1 MPGTNL
7 TREEA
12 QQRAK
17 LLTVDSYEIDLDL
30 SGAVEGGTYRSV
42 TTVRFDSAES
52 GVGSF
57 IDLVAP
63 AVQEVVLNG
72 DSLDPA
78 EVFKDS
84 RIELAGILEGRN
96 VLRVVA
102 DCAYTNTGEGL
113 HRFVDPVDQQ
123 AYLYTQ
129 FEVPDA
135 RRVFASFEQP
145 DLKATFQ
152 FTVKAPSGWTVI
164 SNSPTP
170 EPKDDV
176 WEFEPTPR
184 ISTYVTA
191 LILGPYHSVH
201 SVYEK
206 DGQSVPLG
214 IYCRPSLAEFLDSD
228 AIFEVTRQGFEW
240 FQEKFDYAYPFKK
253 YDQLFVP
260 EFNAGAMENAG
271 AVTIR
276 DQYVFR
282 SKVTDAA
289 YEVRAETILHELA
302 HMWFGDLV
310 TMEWWNDLWLN
321 ESFAT
326 YTSIACQ
333 SYAPGSRWPHSWTTF
348 ANSMKTWA
356 YRQDQ
361 LPSTH
366 PIMAQINDLD
376 DVLVNFDGIT
386 YAKGASVLKQL
397 VAYVGEDEF
406 FRGVQAYFKAHAYG
420 NTQLSDLLGALEETS
435 GRDLGT
441 WSQKWLQTA
450 GINVLRP
457 EIETDANG
465 VITSFAIRQEAP
477 ALPAGAKGEPTLRPH
492 RIAVGLYDLDDSA
505 GGSGKLVRGERIELD
520 VDGELTEVAELV
532 GKRRPAVILLN
543 DDDLSYAKVRLDEQ
557 SLAFVT
563 EHLGDFEASLPRAL
577 CWASAWDMTRDAELA
592 ARDYL
597 SLVLSGIGKESDIG
611 VVQSLHRQVLTAVE
625 LYADPNAREALLTR
639 WTDATL
645 AHLRSSAGGSDH
657 QLAWARA
664 FAATARTPE
673 QLDLLEGLLD
683 GRESIEGLA
692 VDTELRWSFVQR
704 LAAVG
709 RFDEAEITSE
719 YERDRT
725 AAGERHAATARAAR
739 PTEEAKAEAWA
750 SVVESD
756 KLPNAVQ
763 EAVIGGFVQF
773 GQRELLAPYT
783 EKYFAA
789 VKGVWDS
796 RSHEMA
802 QQIAVGLYPS
812 VQVSADTLAKTD
824 EWLASAEPS
833 AALRRLISESRSGVE
848 RALRA
853 QARHGG
859 VGGDALRRGKMALP
873 RARARKRRFRM
884 EVSRSTGTAAPTGE
898 TTSPAAVAR
907 SGPRPHQGRG
917 ERRSLLAFR
926 F

>member
-12 QQRAK
+12 QRRAR
-17 LLTVDSYEIDLDL
+17 LLTTHAYEIDLDL
-30 SGAVEGGTYRSV
+30 SGAQEGGTYRSV
-42 TTVRFDSAES
+42 TTVRFDSAEANAET
-52 GVGSF
+52 F

-63 AVQEVVLNG
+63 AVHEVVLNG
-72 DSLDPA
+72 KSLDVA
-78 EVFKDS
+78 AVFRDA
-84 RIELAGILEGRN
+84 RITLNHLHEGPNELK
-96 VLRVVA
+96 VVA
-102 DCAYTNTGEGL
+102 DCSYTNTGEGL

-152 FTVKAPSGWTVI
+152 FTVKAPEGWTVI

-170 EPKDDV
+170 EPADNI
-176 WEFEPTPR
+176 WRFEPTPR
-184 ISTYVTA
+184 ISTYITA
-191 LILGPYHSVH
+191 LIVGPYHAVH
-201 SVYEK
+201 STYEK

-214 IYCRPSLAEFLDSD
+214 IYCRPSLAEYLDAD
-228 AIFEVTRQGFEW
+228 AIFEVTRQGFDW
-240 FQEKFDYAYPFKK
+240 FQEKFDYAYPFAK

-326 YTSIACQ
+326 YTSIACLAA
-333 SYAPGSRWPHSWTTF
+333 APGSRWPHSWTTF

-366 PIMAQINDLD
+366 PIMAEIRDLD

-397 VAYVGEDEF
+397 VAYVGQDEF
-406 FRGVQAYFKAHAYG
+406 FRGVQAYFKAHAFG
-420 NTQLSDLLGALEETS
+420 NTRLTDLLGALEKTS
-435 GRDLGT
+435 GRDLTT

-457 EIETDANG
+457 EIETDG
-465 VITSFAIRQEAP
+465 SGTVTSFAVRQEAP

-492 RIAVGLYDLDDSA
+492 RIAIGCYDLDAD
-505 GGSGKLVRGERIELD
+505 GKLVRTNRIELD
-520 VDGELTEVAELV
+520 VEGELTDVPFPA
-532 GKRRPAVILLN
+532 GTRRPTVILLN
-543 DDDLSYAKVRLDEQ
+543 DDDLSYAKVRLDDA
-557 SLAFVT
+557 SLKAVK
-563 EHLGDFEASLPRAL
+563 EHLGDFTESLPRAL
-577 CWASAWDMTRDAELA
+577 CWASAWDMTRDGELA
-592 ARDYL
+592 TRDYVE
-597 SLVLSGIGKESDIG
+597 LVLSGIGKESDIG
-611 VVQSLHRQVLTAVE
+611 VVQSLHRQVKLAID
-625 LYADPNAREALLTR
+625 LYAAPEWREAGLTR

-645 AHLRSSAGGSDH
+645 AHLRAAGAGSDH

-664 FAATARTPE
+664 FAATARTPQ
-673 QLDLLEGLLD
+673 QLDLLQALLD
-683 GRESIEGLA
+683 GTESIEGLA
-692 VDTELRWSFVQR
+692 VDTELRWTFVER
-704 LAAVG
+704 LAATGVLDEDG
-709 RFDEAEITSE
+709 IAAEAE
-719 YERDRT
+719 RDKT
-725 AAGERHAATARAAR
+725 AAGQRHAATARAAR
-739 PTEEAKAEAWA
+739 PTAEAKAEAWA
-750 SVVESD
+750 SVVEDDS
-756 KLPNAVQ
+756 LPNSMQ
-763 EAVIGGFVQF
+763 ESIIAGFVQTD
-773 GQRELLAPYT
+773 QRELLAPYT
-783 EKYFAA
+783 AKFFAA
-789 VKGVWDS
+789 VKGVWES

-812 VQVSADTLAKTD
+812 VQVSAATVDATD
-824 EWLASAEPS
+824 AWLASAEPN

-853 QARHGG
+853 QAA
-859 VGGDALRRGKMALP
+859 DA
-873 RARARKRRFRM
+873 
-884 EVSRSTGTAAPTGE
+884 AA
-898 TTSPAAVAR
+898 
-907 SGPRPHQGRG
+907 
-917 ERRSLLAFR
+917 
-926 F
+926 

>member
-12 QQRAK
+12 QERAR
-17 LLTVDSYEIDLDL
+17 LLTVDAYEIELDL
-30 SGAVEGGTYRSV
+30 SGAQEGGTYRSV
-42 TTVRFDSAES
+42 TSVRFDAAEAGAS
-52 GVGSF
+52 SF

-63 AVQEVVLNG
+63 AVHEVVLNG
-72 DSLDPA
+72 DALDPA
-78 EVFKDS
+78 EVFQDS
-84 RIELAGILEGRN
+84 RITLPSLLAGRN
-96 VLRVVA
+96 DLRVVA

-135 RRVFASFEQP
+135 RRVYASFEQP

-152 FTVKAPSGWTVI
+152 FTVTAPEGWTVI

-170 EPKDDV
+170 EPKDNV
-176 WEFEPTPR
+176 WRFEPTPR
-184 ISTYVTA
+184 ISTYITA
-191 LILGPYHSVH
+191 LIVGPYHSVH
-201 SVYEK
+201 SSWDSG
-206 DGQSVPLG
+206 DGRSVPLG

-228 AIFEVTRQGFEW
+228 AIFAVTRQGFDW
-240 FQEKFDYAYPFKK
+240 FEEKFDYAYPFAK

-333 SYAPGSRWPHSWTTF
+333 AYAPGSRWPHSWTTF

-366 PIMAQINDLD
+366 PIMAEINDLD

-397 VAYVGEDEF
+397 VAYVGMDEF
-406 FRGVQAYFKAHAYG
+406 FQGVQAYFKRHAYG
-420 NTQLSDLLGALEETS
+420 NTRLTDLLGALEETS
-435 GRDLGT
+435 GRDLKT
-441 WSQKWLQTA
+441 WSKAWLQTA

-457 EIETDANG
+457 EITTDASG
-465 VITSFAIRQEAP
+465 TITSFAIRQEAP
-477 ALPAGAKGEPTLRPH
+477 ALPTGAKGEPTLRPH
-492 RIAVGLYDLDDSA
+492 RIAIGLYDLDA
-505 GGSGKLVRGERIELD
+505 TGKLVRSERIELD
-520 VDGELTEVAELV
+520 VDGELTEVPALV
-532 GKRRPAVILLN
+532 GTKRSAVILLN
-543 DDDLSYAKVRLDEQ
+543 DDDLSYAKVRLDAD
-557 SLAFVT
+557 SLAVVT
-563 EHLGDFEASLPRAL
+563 DHLGDFEASLPRAL
-577 CWASAWDMTRDAELA
+577 SWASAWDMTRDGELA
-592 ARDYL
+592 TRDYL
-597 SLVLSGIGKESDIG
+597 ALVLSGVAKESDIG
-611 VVQSLHRQVLTAVE
+611 VVQSLHRQVKLALE
-625 LYADPNAREALLTR
+625 LYAAPDWRETGLAQ

-645 AHLRSSAGGSDH
+645 EHLRAAAPGSDH

-664 FAATARTPE
+664 FAATARTDA
-673 QLDLLEGLLD
+673 QLGLIAGLLD
-683 GRESIEGLA
+683 GSETIEGLA
-692 VDTELRWSFVQR
+692 VDTELRWALVER
-704 LAAVG
+704 LAATG
-709 RFDEAEITSE
+709 RADEAEIAAE
-719 YERDRT
+719 LERDKT
-725 AAGERHAATARAAR
+725 SAGERHAATARAAR
-739 PTEEAKAEAWA
+739 PTEAAKAEAWA
-750 SVVESD
+750 SVVEGD

-763 EAVIGGFVQF
+763 EAVIGGFVQTD
-773 GQRELLAPYT
+773 QRELLAPYT

-789 VKGVWDS
+789 VKDVWNS

-802 QQIAVGLYPS
+802 QQIAVGLYPAL
-812 VQVSADTLAKTD
+812 QVSQGTLDATD
-824 EWLASAEPS
+824 AWLGSAEPS
-833 AALRRLISESRSGVE
+833 AALRRLVTESRAGVE
-848 RALRA
+848 RAL
-853 QARHGG
+853 
-859 VGGDALRRGKMALP
+859 K
-873 RARARKRRFRM
+873 ARAAD
-884 EVSRSTGTAAPTGE
+884 AAAG
-898 TTSPAAVAR
+898 
-907 SGPRPHQGRG
+907 
-917 ERRSLLAFR
+917 
-926 F
+926 

>member
-30 SGAVEGGTYRSV
+30 SGAQEGGTYRSV
-42 TTVRFDSAES
+42 TTVRFDSAEANAET
-52 GVGSF
+52 F
-57 IDLVAP
+57 IDLIAP
-63 AVQEVVLNG
+63 AVHEVVLN
-72 DSLDPA
+72 DHALDVA
-78 EVFKDS
+78 AVFRDS
-84 RIELAGILEGRN
+84 RIALRHLREGRN
-96 VLRVVA
+96 ELRVVA
-102 DCAYTNTGEGL
+102 DCEYTNTGEGL

-170 EPKDDV
+170 EPKDDL
-176 WEFEPTPR
+176 WSFEPTPR
-184 ISTYVTA
+184 ISTYITA
-191 LILGPYHSVH
+191 LIVGPYHAVH
-201 SVYEK
+201 SSYEK

-214 IYCRPSLAEFLDSD
+214 IYCRPSLAEFLDAD
-228 AIFEVTRQGFEW
+228 AIFEVTRQGFDW

-333 SYAPGSRWPHSWTTF
+333 AYAPGSRWPHSWTTF

-366 PIMAQINDLD
+366 PIMADIRDLD

-397 VAYVGEDEF
+397 VAYVGMDEF
-406 FRGVQAYFKAHAYG
+406 FQGVQAYFKRHAFG
-420 NTQLSDLLGALEETS
+420 NTRLSDLLGALEETS
-435 GRDLGT
+435 GRDLKT
-441 WSQKWLQTA
+441 WSQKWLRTA

-457 EIETDANG
+457 VVDVDSAG
-465 VITSFAIRQEAP
+465 VITSFAVKQEAP
-477 ALPAGAKGEPTLRPH
+477 ALPAGATGEPTLRPH
-492 RIAVGLYDLDDSA
+492 RIAIGLYDLDDS
-505 GGSGKLVRGERIELD
+505 SGKLVRTDRVELD
-520 VDGELTEVAELV
+520 VDGELTAVEALV
-532 GKRRPAVILLN
+532 GRARPAVVLLN
-543 DDDLSYAKVRLDEQ
+543 DDDLSYAKVRLDTE

-563 EHLGDFEASLPRAL
+563 AHLGDFEASLPRAL
-577 CWASAWDMTRDAELA
+577 CWASAWDMTRDAELPT
-592 ARDYL
+592 RDYL
-597 SLVLSGIGKESDIG
+597 ALVLSGIAKESDIG
-611 VVQSLHRQVLTAVE
+611 VVQSLHRQVKLALD
-625 LYADPNAREALLTR
+625 LYADPAGRDALLAR
-639 WTDATL
+639 WTEATL
-645 AHLRSSAGGSDH
+645 EHLRAAAPGGDH

-664 FAATARTPE
+664 FAATARTE
-673 QLDLLEGLLD
+673 SDLALLEELLD
-683 GRESIEGLA
+683 GSETIEGLA
-692 VDTELRWSFVQR
+692 VDTELRWAFVGR
-704 LAAVG
+704 LAAMG
-709 RFDEAEITSE
+709 RLDEAGIAAES
-719 YERDRT
+719 ERDRT
-725 AAGERHAATARAAR
+725 AAGERHAAAARAAR
-739 PTEEAKAEAWA
+739 PTPEAKAAAWA

-756 KLPNAVQ
+756 ALPNAVQ
-763 EAVIGGFVQF
+763 EAVISGFVQTE
-773 GQRELLAPYT
+773 QRELLAPYA
-783 EKYFAA
+783 EKYFGA
-789 VKGVWDS
+789 VKAVWES

-802 QQIAVGLYPS
+802 QQVAVGLYPS
-812 VQVSADTLAKTD
+812 VQVSAATLDATD
-824 EWLASAEPS
+824 AWLASAEPS
-833 AALRRLISESRSGVE
+833 PALRRLITESRAGVE

-853 QARHGG
+853 
-859 VGGDALRRGKMALP
+859 
-873 RARARKRRFRM
+873 RAADK
-884 EVSRSTGTAAPTGE
+884 A
-898 TTSPAAVAR
+898 
-907 SGPRPHQGRG
+907 
-917 ERRSLLAFR
+917 
-926 F
+926 

>member
-12 QQRAK
+12 QERAR
-17 LLTVDSYEIDLDL
+17 LLTVDAYEIELDL
-30 SGAVEGGTYRSV
+30 SGAQEGGTYRSV
-42 TTVRFDSAES
+42 TSVRFDAAEEGAS
-52 GVGSF
+52 SF

-63 AVQEVVLNG
+63 AVHEVVLNG
-72 DSLDPA
+72 DALDPA
-78 EVFKDS
+78 EVFQDS
-84 RIELAGILEGRN
+84 RITLPSLLAGRN
-96 VLRVVA
+96 ELRVVA

-135 RRVFASFEQP
+135 RRVYASFEQP

-152 FTVKAPSGWTVI
+152 FTVTAPEGWTVI

-170 EPKDDV
+170 EPKDNV
-176 WEFEPTPR
+176 WHFEPTPR

-191 LILGPYHSVH
+191 LIVGPYHSVH
-201 SVYEK
+201 SSW
-206 DGQSVPLG
+206 DGGDGRSVPLG

-228 AIFEVTRQGFEW
+228 AIFAVTRQGFDW
-240 FQEKFDYAYPFKK
+240 FEEKFDYAYPFAK

-333 SYAPGSRWPHSWTTF
+333 AYAPGSKWPHSWTTF

-366 PIMAQINDLD
+366 PIMAEINDLD

-397 VAYVGEDEF
+397 VAYVGMDEF
-406 FRGVQAYFKAHAYG
+406 FRGVQAYFKRHAYK
-420 NTQLSDLLGALEETS
+420 NTRLTDLLGALEETS
-435 GRDLGT
+435 GRDLKT
-441 WSQKWLQTA
+441 WSKAWLQTA

-457 EIETDANG
+457 EIQTDASG
-465 VITSFAIRQEAP
+465 TITSFAVRQEAP
-477 ALPAGAKGEPTLRPH
+477 ALPTGAKGEPTLRPH
-492 RIAVGLYDLDDSA
+492 RIAIGLYDLDA
-505 GGSGKLVRGERIELD
+505 TGKLVRSERIELD
-520 VDGELTEVAELV
+520 VDGELTEVPALV
-532 GKRRPAVILLN
+532 GTKRSAVILLN
-543 DDDLSYAKVRLDEQ
+543 DDDLSYAKVRLDAD
-557 SLAFVT
+557 SLAVVT
-563 EHLGDFEASLPRAL
+563 DHLGDFEASLPRAL
-577 CWASAWDMTRDAELA
+577 SWASAWDMTRDGELA
-592 ARDYL
+592 TRDYL
-597 SLVLSGIGKESDIG
+597 ALVLSGVAKESDIG
-611 VVQSLHRQVLTAVE
+611 VVQSLHRQVKLALE
-625 LYADPNAREALLTR
+625 LYAAPDWRETGLAQ

-645 AHLRSSAGGSDH
+645 EHLRAAAPGSDH

-664 FAATARTPE
+664 FAATARTDA
-673 QLDLLEGLLD
+673 QLDLLAALLD
-683 GRESIEGLA
+683 GSETIEGL
-692 VDTELRWSFVQR
+692 VIDTELRWALVER
-704 LAAVG
+704 LAATG
-709 RFDEAEITSE
+709 RTDEDGIAAEL
-719 YERDRT
+719 ERDKT
-725 AAGERHAATARAAR
+725 SAGERHAATARAAR
-739 PTEEAKAEAWA
+739 PTEAAKAEAWA
-750 SVVESD
+750 SVVEGD

-763 EAVIGGFVQF
+763 EAVIGGFVQTD
-773 GQRELLAPYT
+773 QRELLAPYA

-789 VKGVWDS
+789 VKDVWNS

-802 QQIAVGLYPS
+802 QQIAIGLYPAL
-812 VQVSADTLAKTD
+812 QVSQTTLDATD
-824 EWLASAEPS
+824 AWLASAEPS
-833 AALRRLISESRSGVE
+833 AALRRLVTESRAGVE
-848 RALRA
+848 RALK
-853 QARHGG
+853 AREA
-859 VGGDALRRGKMALP
+859 DA
-873 RARARKRRFRM
+873 
-884 EVSRSTGTAAPTGE
+884 AAG
-898 TTSPAAVAR
+898 
-907 SGPRPHQGRG
+907 
-917 ERRSLLAFR
+917 
-926 F
+926 

>member
-12 QQRAK
+12 QERAR
-17 LLTVDSYEIDLDL
+17 LLTVDAYEIDLDL
-30 SGAVEGGTYRSV
+30 SGAQEGGTYRSV
-42 TTVRFDSAES
+42 TTVRFDSAEA
-52 GVGSF
+52 GAETF

-63 AVQEVVLNG
+63 AVHDIVLNG
-72 DSLDPA
+72 KDLDIA
-78 EVFKDS
+78 AVFRDS
-84 RIELAGILEGRN
+84 RITLQHLRAGANELK
-96 VLRVVA
+96 VVA
-102 DCAYTNTGEGL
+102 DCSYTNTGEGL
-113 HRFVDPVDQQ
+113 HRFVDPVDEQ

-145 DLKATFQ
+145 DLKATFR

-176 WEFEPTPR
+176 WSFEPTPR
-184 ISTYVTA
+184 ISTYITA
-191 LILGPYHSVH
+191 LIAGPYHAVH
-201 SVYEK
+201 SSYEK

-214 IYCRPSLAEFLDSD
+214 IYCRPSLAEHLDAD
-228 AIFEVTRQGFEW
+228 EIFAVTRQGFEW
-240 FQEKFDYAYPFKK
+240 FQEKFDYAYPFAK

-289 YEVRAETILHELA
+289 YETRAETILHELA

-333 SYAPGSRWPHSWTTF
+333 AYAEGSKWPHSWTTF

-366 PIMAQINDLD
+366 PIMADIRDLD

-397 VAYVGEDEF
+397 VAYVGQDAF
-406 FRGVQAYFKAHAYG
+406 FKGVQAYFKAHAFG
-420 NTQLSDLLGALEETS
+420 NTRLSDLLGALEETS
-435 GRDLGT
+435 GRDLKT
-441 WSQKWLQTA
+441 WSKAWLETA
-450 GINVLRP
+450 GINILRP
-457 EIETDANG
+457 EIETDGNG
-465 VITSFAIRQEAP
+465 HVTSFTVLQEAP

-492 RIAVGLYDLDDSA
+492 RIAIGCYDLDA
-505 GGSGKLVRGERIELD
+505 AGKLVRTNRIELD
-520 VDGELTEVAELV
+520 VDGERTTVPYPA
-532 GKRRPAVILLN
+532 GTARPAVVLLN
-543 DDDLSYAKVRLDEQ
+543 DDDLSYAKVRLDEE
-557 SLAFVT
+557 SLAVVT
-563 EHLGDFEASLPRAL
+563 EHLGDFTESLPRAL
-577 CWASAWDMTRDAELA
+577 SWASAWDMTRDGELA

-597 SLVLSGIGKESDIG
+597 ALVLSGIGKESDIG
-611 VVQSLHRQVLTAVE
+611 VVQSLHRQVKLAVDMYAAPEWRETGLTQ
-625 LYADPNAREALLTR
+625 

-645 AHLRSSAGGSDH
+645 AHLRAAAPGSDH

-664 FAATARTPE
+664 FAATARTPL
-673 QLDLLEGLLD
+673 QLDLLQSLLD
-683 GRESIEGLA
+683 GTEEIEGLA
-692 VDTELRWSFVQR
+692 VDTELRWAFVQR
-704 LAAVG
+704 LAASG
-709 RFDEAEITSE
+709 LLDEEEIAAE

-725 AAGERHAATARAAR
+725 AAGECHAASARAAQ
-739 PTEEAKAEAWA
+739 PSEAAKAEAWA

-756 KLPNAVQ
+756 KLPNSLQ
-763 EAVIGGFVQF
+763 EAVINGFVESD
-773 GQRELLAPYT
+773 QRELLAPYT

-789 VKGVWDS
+789 VKDVWDS

-802 QQIAVGLYPS
+802 QQIAVGLYPAF
-812 VQVSADTLAKTD
+812 QVSQATLDATD
-824 EWLASAEPS
+824 AWLASAEPS
-833 AALRRLISESRSGVE
+833 AALRRLVSESRAGVE
-848 RALRA
+848 RALKA
-853 QARHGG
+853 QAA
-859 VGGDALRRGKMALP
+859 DA
-873 RARARKRRFRM
+873 
-884 EVSRSTGTAAPTGE
+884 AA
-898 TTSPAAVAR
+898 AAA
-907 SGPRPHQGRG
+907 
-917 ERRSLLAFR
+917 
-926 F
+926 

>member
-12 QQRAK
+12 QQRAQ
-17 LLTVDSYEIDLDL
+17 LLAVESYEIELDL
-30 SGAVEGGTYRSV
+30 SGAQEGGTYRSV
-42 TTVRFDSAES
+42 TTVRFDVTAEN
-52 GVGSF
+52 GTESF

-63 AVQEVVLNG
+63 AVHEVTLNG

-78 EVFKDS
+78 EVFADS
-84 RIELAGILEGRN
+84 RIALPGLLRGRN
-96 VLRVVA
+96 ILRVVA

-113 HRFVDPVDQQ
+113 HRFVDPVDDQ

-152 FTVKAPSGWTVI
+152 FTVRAPEGWTVI

-170 EPKDDV
+170 EPQDNV
-176 WEFEPTPR
+176 WVFEPTPR
-184 ISTYVTA
+184 ISTYITA
-191 LILGPYHSVH
+191 LIVGPYHSVH

-214 IYCRPSLAEFLDSD
+214 IYCRPSLAEYLDSD

-240 FQEKFDYAYPFKK
+240 FQEKFDYAYPFEK

-333 SYAPGSRWPHSWTTF
+333 AAHPESRWPHSWTTF

-366 PIMAQINDLD
+366 PIMAEINDLD

-406 FRGVQAYFKAHAYG
+406 FRGVQAYFKAHAFG
-420 NTQLSDLLGALEETS
+420 NTRLSDLLGALEETS
-435 GRDLGT
+435 GRDLKS
-441 WSQKWLQTA
+441 WSKAWLETA

-457 EIETDANG
+457 RIETGSDG
-465 VITSFAIRQEAP
+465 VVTSFAIHQEAP
-477 ALPAGAKGEPTLRPH
+477 ALPAGAKDEPTLRPH
-492 RIAVGLYDLDDSA
+492 RIAVGLYDLDEA
-505 GGSGKLVRGERIELD
+505 SGKLVRRERIELD
-520 VDGELTEVAELV
+520 VDGELTAVPQLV
-532 GKRRPAVILLN
+532 GQRRPAVILLN

-563 EHLGDFEASLPRAL
+563 EHLGDFESSLPRAL

-611 VVQSLHRQVLTAVE
+611 VVQSLQRQVKLAID
-625 LYADPNAREALLTR
+625 LYADPAAREALLAR

-645 AHLRSSAGGSDH
+645 AHLRAAAPGSDH

-673 QLDLLEGLLD
+673 QLDVLDALLD
-683 GRESIEGLA
+683 GSQTIEGLA
-692 VDTELRWSFVQR
+692 VDTELRWAFVQR

-709 RFDEAEITSE
+709 RFDEAEIAGE

-725 AAGERHAATARAAR
+725 AAGERHATTARAAR
-739 PTEEAKAEAWA
+739 PTAEAKAEAWA
-750 SVVESD
+750 SVVDSD

-763 EAVIGGFVQF
+763 EAVIGGFVQTD
-773 GQRELLAPYT
+773 QREVLAPYA
-783 EKYFAA
+783 ERYFEV
-789 VKGVWDS
+789 VKDIWDS

-802 QQIAVGLYPS
+802 QQIAVGLYPT
-812 VQVSADTLAKTD
+812 VQVSQETLDRTD
-824 EWLASAEPS
+824 AWLTSAEPT
-833 AALRRLISESRSGVE
+833 AALRRLVSESRAGVE

-853 QARHGG
+853 QRA
-859 VGGDALRRGKMALP
+859 DA
-873 RARARKRRFRM
+873 
-884 EVSRSTGTAAPTGE
+884 AAG
-898 TTSPAAVAR
+898 
-907 SGPRPHQGRG
+907 Q
-917 ERRSLLAFR
+917 
-926 F
+926 

>member
-30 SGAVEGGTYRSV
+30 SGAQGEGASPSAEAGSGGGTYRSV
-42 TTVRFDSAES
+42 TTVRFDVAED
-52 GVGSF
+52 GAESF

-63 AVQEVVLNG
+63 TVHEVTLNG
-72 DSLDPA
+72 DALDPA
-78 EVFKDS
+78 EVFQDS
-84 RIELAGILEGRN
+84 RIALPGLLRGRN

-113 HRFVDPVDQQ
+113 HRFVDPVDDQV
-123 AYLYTQ
+123 YLYTQ

-135 RRVFASFEQP
+135 RRVFAAFEQP

-152 FTVKAPSGWTVI
+152 FTVRAPEGWTVV
-164 SNSPTP
+164 SNSPAP
-170 EPKDDV
+170 EPEDHV
-176 WEFEPTPR
+176 WTFAPTPR

-191 LILGPYHSVH
+191 LIAGPYHSVH

-206 DGQSVPLG
+206 NGQRVPLG
-214 IYCRPSLAEFLDSD
+214 IYCRPSLAEYLDSD
-228 AIFEVTRQGFEW
+228 AIFEVTRQGFDW
-240 FQEKFDYAYPFKK
+240 FQEKFDYAYPFEK

-289 YEVRAETILHELA
+289 YEMRAETILHELA

-333 SYAPGSRWPHSWTTF
+333 AAAPGSRWPHSWTTF

-366 PIMAQINDLD
+366 PIMADIRDLD

-406 FRGVQAYFKAHAYG
+406 FRGVQAYFKRHAFG
-420 NTQLSDLLGALEETS
+420 NTRLADLLSALEKTS
-435 GRDLGT
+435 GRDLKT
-441 WSQKWLQTA
+441 WSGKWLETA

-457 EIETDANG
+457 EIETDQEDG
-465 VITSFAIRQEAP
+465 SGTITSFAVRQEAP

-492 RIAVGLYDLDDSA
+492 RIAIGLYDRDQA
-505 GGSGKLVRGERIELD
+505 SGKLVRTDRIELD
-520 VDGELTEVAELV
+520 VDGELTAVPQLA
-532 GKRRPAVILLN
+532 GRSRPDVVLLN
-543 DDDLSYAKVRLDEQ
+543 DDDLSYAKVRLDER

-563 EHLGDFEASLPRAL
+563 EHLGDFESSLPRAL
-577 CWASAWDMTRDAELA
+577 CWASAWDMTRDGELA
-592 ARDYL
+592 TRDYL

-611 VVQSLHRQVLTAVE
+611 VVQSLHRQVKLAIDLYSDPAV
-625 LYADPNAREALLTR
+625 RETLLTR

-645 AHLRSSAGGSDH
+645 AHLRAAEAGSDH

-673 QLDLLEGLLD
+673 QLDLLNGLLE
-683 GRESIEGLA
+683 GSQTIEGLA
-692 VDTELRWSFVQR
+692 VDTELRWAFVER

-709 RFDEAEITSE
+709 RYDENEIAGE

-739 PTEEAKAEAWA
+739 PTSEAKAEAWA

-763 EAVIGGFVQF
+763 EAVISGFVQTD
-773 GQRELLAPYT
+773 QRELLAPYT
-783 EKYFAA
+783 EKYFE
-789 VKGVWDS
+789 VLRDIWGS

-812 VQVSADTLAKTD
+812 IQVSEDTLRTTD

-833 AALRRLISESRSGVE
+833 AALRRLVSESRAGVE
-848 RALRA
+848 RALKA
-853 QARHGG
+853 QAA
-859 VGGDALRRGKMALP
+859 DAAA
-873 RARARKRRFRM
+873 ARA
-884 EVSRSTGTAAPTGE
+884 
-898 TTSPAAVAR
+898 
-907 SGPRPHQGRG
+907 
-917 ERRSLLAFR
+917 
-926 F
+926 

>member
-12 QQRAK
+12 QQRAE

-30 SGAVEGGTYRSV
+30 SGAQEGGTYRSV
-42 TTVRFDSAES
+42 TTVRFDVARGGAE
-52 GVGSF
+52 SF

-63 AVQEVVLNG
+63 AVHEVVLNG
-72 DSLDPA
+72 DQLDPA
-78 EVFKDS
+78 EVFEDS
-84 RIELAGILEGRN
+84 RIALPGLLEGRN

-113 HRFVDPVDQQ
+113 HRFVDPVDEQ

-152 FTVKAPSGWTVI
+152 FTVKAPEGWTVI

-170 EPKDDV
+170 EPKDNV
-176 WEFEPTPR
+176 WAFAPTPR

-191 LILGPYHSVH
+191 LIVGPYHSVH

-206 DGQSVPLG
+206 DGRSVPLG

-228 AIFEVTRQGFEW
+228 AIFEVTRQGFDW
-240 FQEKFDYAYPFKK
+240 FQEKFDYAYPFEK

-333 SYAPGSRWPHSWTTF
+333 ASAPGSKWPHSWTTF

-366 PIMAQINDLD
+366 PIMAEIRDLE

-406 FRGVQAYFKAHAYG
+406 FKGVQAYFKRHAFG
-420 NTQLSDLLGALEETS
+420 NTRLSDLLGALEETS
-435 GRDLGT
+435 GRDLKT
-441 WSQKWLQTA
+441 WSKKWLETA
-450 GINVLRP
+450 GINILRP
-457 EIETDANG
+457 EVQTDADG
-465 VITSFAIRQEAP
+465 AITSFAVRQEAP
-477 ALPAGAKGEPTLRPH
+477 ALPAGAKGEPVLRPH
-492 RIAVGLYDLDDSA
+492 RIAIGLYDLDA
-505 GGSGKLVRGERIELD
+505 GSGKLVRTDRIELD
-520 VDGELTEVAELV
+520 VDGELTAVPQLT
-532 GKRRPAVILLN
+532 GKRRPAVVLLN
-543 DDDLSYAKVRLDEQ
+543 DDDLSYAKVRLDEE
-557 SLAFVT
+557 SLKTVT
-563 EHLGDFEASLPRAL
+563 EHLGDFAESLPRAL
-577 CWASAWDMTRDAELA
+577 CWASAWDMTRDGELA
-592 ARDYL
+592 TRDYL

-611 VVQSLHRQVLTAVE
+611 VVQSLHRQVKLAID
-625 LYADPNAREALLTR
+625 LYAAPSARESLLTR

-645 AHLRSSAGGSDH
+645 AHLRTAEPAGDH

-683 GRESIEGLA
+683 GTQTIEGLA
-692 VDTELRWSFVQR
+692 VDTELRWAFVQR

-709 RFDEAEITSE
+709 RYDETEIAGE

-725 AAGERHAATARAAR
+725 AAGERHAATARASR
-739 PTEEAKAEAWA
+739 PTPEAKAEAWS
-750 SVVESD
+750 SVIDSD

-763 EAVIGGFVQF
+763 EAVIAGFVQTD
-773 GQRELLAPYT
+773 QRELLAPYT
-783 EKYFAA
+783 DKYFEV
-789 VKGVWDS
+789 VKGVWES
-796 RSHEMA
+796 RSHEIA
-802 QQIAVGLYPS
+802 QQIAIGLYPAI
-812 VQVSADTLAKTD
+812 QVSAETLDKTD
-824 EWLASAEPS
+824 AWLASAEPT
-833 AALRRLISESRSGVE
+833 AALRRLVSESRSGIE
-848 RALRA
+848 RALKA
-853 QARHGG
+853 QAA
-859 VGGDALRRGKMALP
+859 D
-873 RARARKRRFRM
+873 
-884 EVSRSTGTAAPTGE
+884 EAAG
-898 TTSPAAVAR
+898 SAA
-907 SGPRPHQGRG
+907 
-917 ERRSLLAFR
+917 
-926 F
+926 

>member
-12 QQRAK
+12 QERAR
-17 LLTVDSYEIDLDL
+17 LLTVDAYEIDLDL
-30 SGAVEGGTYRSV
+30 SGAQEGGTYRSV
-42 TTVRFDSAES
+42 TTVRFDSAEA
-52 GVGSF
+52 GAETF

-63 AVQEVVLNG
+63 AVHEVVLNG
-72 DSLDPA
+72 KALDVA
-78 EVFKDS
+78 AVFRDS
-84 RIELAGILEGRN
+84 RIALKHLHAGTNELK
-96 VLRVVA
+96 VVA

-113 HRFVDPVDQQ
+113 HRFVDPVDEQ

-145 DLKATFQ
+145 DLKATFR
-152 FTVKAPSGWTVI
+152 FSVKAPAGWTVI

-170 EPKDDV
+170 EPKDDLWV
-176 WEFEPTPR
+176 FEPTPR
-184 ISTYVTA
+184 ISTYITA
-191 LILGPYHSVH
+191 LIAGPYHAVH
-201 SVYEK
+201 SSYER

-214 IYCRPSLAEFLDSD
+214 IYCRPSLAEYLDAD
-228 AIFEVTRQGFEW
+228 EIFAVTRQGFDW
-240 FQEKFDYAYPFKK
+240 FQEKFDYAYPFAK

-333 SYAPGSRWPHSWTTF
+333 AYAEGSKWPHSWTTF

-366 PIMAQINDLD
+366 PIMADISDLD

-397 VAYVGEDEF
+397 VAYVGMDAF
-406 FRGVQAYFKAHAYG
+406 FQGVQAYFKAHAFG
-420 NTQLSDLLGALEETS
+420 NTRLSDLLGALEETS
-435 GRDLGT
+435 GRDLKT
-441 WSQKWLQTA
+441 WSKLWLETA
-450 GINVLRP
+450 GINILRP
-457 EIETDANG
+457 EIETDENG
-465 VITSFAIRQEAP
+465 HVTSFTVLQEAP

-492 RIAVGLYDLDDSA
+492 RIAVGCYDLDEA
-505 GGSGKLVRGERIELD
+505 GKLVRTSRIELD
-520 VDGELTEVAELV
+520 VDGERTTVPFPADTA
-532 GKRRPAVILLN
+532 RPAVILLN
-543 DDDLSYAKVRLDEQ
+543 DDDLSYAKVRLDEE
-557 SLAFVT
+557 SLRVVT
-563 EHLGDFEASLPRAL
+563 AHLGDFAESLPRAL
-577 CWASAWDMTRDAELA
+577 SWASAWDMTRDGELA
-592 ARDYL
+592 TRDYL

-611 VVQSLHRQVLTAVE
+611 VVQSLHRQVKLALD
-625 LYADPNAREALLTR
+625 LYAAPEAREAGLTQ

-645 AHLRSSAGGSDH
+645 AHLHAAEPGSDH

-664 FAATARTPE
+664 FAATARSPL
-673 QLDLLEGLLD
+673 QLDLLQSLLD
-683 GRESIEGLA
+683 GTETIEGLA
-692 VDTELRWSFVQR
+692 VDTELRWAFVER
-704 LAAVG
+704 LAATG
-709 RFDEAEITSE
+709 LLDEEEIAAE
-719 YERDRT
+719 YERDKT
-725 AAGERHAATARAAR
+725 AAGERHAASARAAQPR
-739 PTEEAKAEAWA
+739 AEAKAAAWA

-756 KLPNAVQ
+756 KLPNSLQ
-763 EAVIGGFVQF
+763 EAVISGFVQTD
-773 GQRELLAPYT
+773 QRELLAPYT
-783 EKYFAA
+783 EKFFAA
-789 VKGVWDS
+789 VKDVWDS

-812 VQVSADTLAKTD
+812 LLVSQDTLDATD
-824 EWLASAEPS
+824 AWLASAEPN
-833 AALRRLISESRSGVE
+833 AALRRLMSESRAGVE
-848 RALRA
+848 RALKA
-853 QARHGG
+853 QAA
-859 VGGDALRRGKMALP
+859 DAA
-873 RARARKRRFRM
+873 AA
-884 EVSRSTGTAAPTGE
+884 TA
-898 TTSPAAVAR
+898 
-907 SGPRPHQGRG
+907 
-917 ERRSLLAFR
+917 
-926 F
+926 

>member
-30 SGAVEGGTYRSV
+30 SGAQEGGTYRSV
-42 TTVRFDSAES
+42 TTVRFDSAET
-52 GVGSF
+52 GAESF

-63 AVQEVVLNG
+63 AVHEVTLNG
-72 DSLDPA
+72 DQLDPA
-78 EVFKDS
+78 EAFKDS
-84 RIELAGILEGRN
+84 RIALPGLLEGRN

-152 FTVKAPSGWTVI
+152 FTVKAPTGWTVI

-176 WEFEPTPR
+176 WVFEPTPR
-184 ISTYVTA
+184 LSTYVTA
-191 LILGPYHSVH
+191 LIVGPYHSVH

-228 AIFEVTRQGFEW
+228 AIFEVTRQGFDW

-333 SYAPGSRWPHSWTTF
+333 AYHPESRWPHSWTTF

-366 PIMAQINDLD
+366 PIMAEINDLD

-397 VAYVGEDEF
+397 VAYVGMDEF
-406 FRGVQAYFKAHAYG
+406 FAGVQAYFKRHAYG
-420 NTQLSDLLGALEETS
+420 NTRLSDLLGALEETS
-435 GRDLGT
+435 GRDLKT
-441 WSQKWLQTA
+441 WSKQWLETA
-450 GINVLRP
+450 GINILRP
-457 EIETDANG
+457 EIETDENG
-465 VITSFAIRQEAP
+465 VIASFAIRQEAP

-492 RIAVGLYDLDDSA
+492 RIAIGLYNLDEE
-505 GGSGKLVRGERIELD
+505 SGKLLRDEDGRIELD
-520 VDGELTEVAELV
+520 VDGELTAVPQLAGRL
-532 GKRRPAVILLN
+532 RPDVILLN
-543 DDDLSYAKVRLDEQ
+543 DDDLSYAKVRLDPR
-557 SLAFVT
+557 SLSFVT
-563 EHLGDFEASLPRAL
+563 EHLGDFESSLPRAL

-597 SLVLSGIGKESDIG
+597 ALVLSGIGKESDIG
-611 VVQSLHRQVLTAVE
+611 VVQSLHRQVKLAID
-625 LYADPNAREALLTR
+625 LYADPSAREALLTR

-645 AHLRSSAGGSDH
+645 AHLRAAEPGSDH

-673 QLDLLEGLLD
+673 QLDLLEALLD
-683 GRESIEGLA
+683 GSQSIESLV
-692 VDTELRWSFVQR
+692 VDTELRWAFVER

-709 RFDEAEITSE
+709 RFDEPEIAGE
-719 YERDRT
+719 LERDKT

-739 PTEEAKAEAWA
+739 PTAEAKEEAWA

-763 EAVIGGFVQF
+763 EAVISGFVQTD
-773 GQRELLAPYT
+773 QRELLASYT
-783 EKYFAA
+783 DRYFAV
-789 VKGVWDS
+789 VKDIWES

-802 QQIAVGLYPS
+802 QQIVVGLYPS
-812 VQVSADTLAKTD
+812 IRVFEETLAQTD
-824 EWLASAEPS
+824 AWLASAEPPP
-833 AALRRLISESRSGVE
+833 ALRRLILESRAGVE

-853 QARHGG
+853 QAA
-859 VGGDALRRGKMALP
+859 DAA
-873 RARARKRRFRM
+873 AA
-884 EVSRSTGTAAPTGE
+884 TA
-898 TTSPAAVAR
+898 
-907 SGPRPHQGRG
+907 
-917 ERRSLLAFR
+917 
-926 F
+926 

>member
-12 QQRAK
+12 QERAR
-17 LLTVDSYEIDLDL
+17 LLTVDAYEIDLDL
-30 SGAVEGGTYRSV
+30 SGAQEGGTFRSV
-42 TTVRFDSAES
+42 TTVRFDSAEA
-52 GVGSF
+52 GAQTF

-63 AVQEVVLNG
+63 TVHEVELNG
-72 DSLDPA
+72 RTLDA
-78 EVFKDS
+78 EAVFHDS
-84 RIELAGILEGRN
+84 RIALPDLVAGSNELK
-96 VLRVVA
+96 VVA

-145 DLKATFQ
+145 DLKATFR
-152 FTVKAPSGWTVI
+152 FTVKAPEGWTVI

-170 EPKDDV
+170 EPRDNA
-176 WEFEPTPR
+176 WSFEPTPR
-184 ISTYVTA
+184 ISTYITA
-191 LILGPYHSVH
+191 LIAGPYHAVH
-201 SVYEK
+201 SSYEK
-206 DGQSVPLG
+206 DGRTVPLG
-214 IYCRPSLAEFLDSD
+214 IYCRPSLAEYLDAD
-228 AIFEVTRQGFEW
+228 AIFDVTRQGFDW
-240 FQEKFDYAYPFKK
+240 FQEKFDYDYPFAK

-289 YEVRAETILHELA
+289 YETRAETILHELA

-333 SYAPGSRWPHSWTTF
+333 AYAEGSKWPHSWTTF

-366 PIMAQINDLD
+366 PIMADIRDLD

-397 VAYVGEDEF
+397 VAYVGMDEF
-406 FRGVQAYFKAHAYG
+406 FKGVQAYFKAHAYG
-420 NTQLSDLLGALEETS
+420 NTRLSDLLGALEETS
-435 GRDLGT
+435 GRDLKT
-441 WSQKWLQTA
+441 WSKAWLETA
-450 GINVLRP
+450 GINILRP
-457 EIETDANG
+457 EITTDENG
-465 VITSFAIRQEAP
+465 HVTSFTVVQEAP

-492 RIAVGLYDLDDSA
+492 RIAVGAYDLDDS
-505 GGSGKLVRGERIELD
+505 GKLVRTNRIELD
-520 VDGELTEVAELV
+520 VDGERTTVPFPA
-532 GKRRPAVILLN
+532 GTARPAVILLN
-543 DDDLSYAKVRLDEQ
+543 DDDLSYAKVRLDEE
-557 SLAFVT
+557 SLSVVT
-563 EHLGDFEASLPRAL
+563 EHLGDFAESLPRAL
-577 CWASAWDMTRDAELA
+577 CWASAWDMTRDGELA
-592 ARDYL
+592 TRDYL

-611 VVQSLHRQVLTAVE
+611 VVQSLHRQVKLALD
-625 LYADPNAREALLTR
+625 LYAAPEWREAGLAR
-639 WTDATL
+639 WTEATL
-645 AHLRSSAGGSDH
+645 AHLRAAEPGSDH

-664 FAATARTPE
+664 FAATARTPQ
-673 QLDLLEGLLD
+673 QLDLLSSLLD
-683 GRESIEGLA
+683 GKETIEGLA
-692 VDTELRWSFVQR
+692 VDTELRWAFVER
-704 LAAVG
+704 LAATGV
-709 RFDEAEITSE
+709 FEEDEIAGE

-739 PTEEAKAEAWA
+739 PTEAAKAEAWA

-763 EAVIGGFVQF
+763 EAVIAGFVQPD
-773 GQRELLAPYT
+773 QRELLAPYT
-783 EKYFAA
+783 EKFFSA
-789 VKGVWDS
+789 VKGAWKS

-802 QQIAVGLYPS
+802 QQIAVGLYPA
-812 VQVSADTLAKTD
+812 VQVAQETLDATDAWLSSAK
-824 EWLASAEPS
+824 PN
-833 AALRRLISESRSGVE
+833 AALRRLVSESRSGVE
-848 RALRA
+848 RAL
-853 QARHGG
+853 
-859 VGGDALRRGKMALP
+859 K
-873 RARARKRRFRM
+873 ARAADAAAA
-884 EVSRSTGTAAPTGE
+884 TA
-898 TTSPAAVAR
+898 
-907 SGPRPHQGRG
+907 
-917 ERRSLLAFR
+917 
-926 F
+926 

>member
-30 SGAVEGGTYRSV
+30 SGAQGGGTSHSSEAESGGGTYRSV
-42 TTVRFDSAES
+42 TTVRFDVAED
-52 GVGSF
+52 GDGAESF

-63 AVQEVVLNG
+63 AVHEVTLNG

-78 EVFKDS
+78 EVFADS
-84 RIELAGILEGRN
+84 RIALPGLLKGRN
-96 VLRVVA
+96 ILRVEA

-113 HRFVDPVDQQ
+113 HRFVDPVDDQ

-145 DLKATFQ
+145 DLKATFR
-152 FTVKAPSGWTVI
+152 FTVRAPEGWTVV

-170 EPKDDV
+170 EPSDNV

-184 ISTYVTA
+184 ISSYITA
-191 LILGPYHSVH
+191 LIVGPYHSVH

-214 IYCRPSLAEFLDSD
+214 IYCRPSLAEYLDAD
-228 AIFEVTRQGFEW
+228 AIFAVTRQGFEW
-240 FQEKFDYAYPFKK
+240 FQEKFDYAYPFAK

-289 YEVRAETILHELA
+289 YEVRAATILHELA

-326 YTSIACQ
+326 YAEAACQ
-333 SYAPGSRWPHSWTTF
+333 ADAPGSKWPHSWTTF
-348 ANSMKTWA
+348 ANQMKTWA

-366 PIMAQINDLD
+366 PIMADIGDLD

-406 FRGVQAYFKAHAYG
+406 FRGVQAYFKRHAYG
-420 NTQLSDLLGALEETS
+420 NTRLSDLLGALEETS
-435 GRDLGT
+435 GRDLKT
-441 WSQKWLQTA
+441 WSRQWLETA
-450 GINVLRP
+450 GINILRP
-457 EIETDANG
+457 EFETDGNG
-465 VITSFAIRQEAP
+465 VITSFAVRQEAP

-492 RIAVGLYDLDDSA
+492 RIAIGFYDLDEA
-505 GGSGKLVRGERIELD
+505 SGKLVRGDRVELD
-520 VDGELTEVAELV
+520 VDGELTAVPQLA
-532 GKRRPAVILLN
+532 GKRRPAVVLLN

-563 EHLGDFEASLPRAL
+563 EHLGDFESSLPRAL

-611 VVQSLHRQVLTAVE
+611 VVQSLHRQVKLAID
-625 LYADPNAREALLTR
+625 LYTDPAARETLLSR

-645 AHLRSSAGGSDH
+645 AHLRSAEAASDH

-673 QLDLLEGLLD
+673 QLDMLEGLLA
-683 GRESIEGLA
+683 GTQTVEGLA
-692 VDTELRWSFVQR
+692 VDTELRWAFVQR

-709 RFDEAEITSE
+709 RFDEAEIAGE

-763 EAVIGGFVQF
+763 EAVIAGFVQID
-773 GQRELLAPYT
+773 QRELLAPYT
-783 EKYFAA
+783 DRYFEVLAD
-789 VKGVWDS
+789 VWSS

-802 QQIAVGLYPS
+802 QQIAVGLYPGI
-812 VQVSADTLAKTD
+812 QVSGETLDKTD
-824 EWLASAEPS
+824 AWLAATAPN
-833 AALRRLISESRSGVE
+833 AALRRLVSESRAGVE

-853 QARHGG
+853 QAA
-859 VGGDALRRGKMALP
+859 D
-873 RARARKRRFRM
+873 ARA
-884 EVSRSTGTAAPTGE
+884 
-898 TTSPAAVAR
+898 
-907 SGPRPHQGRG
+907 
-917 ERRSLLAFR
+917 
-926 F
+926 

>member
-12 QQRAK
+12 QQRAE
-17 LLTVDSYEIDLDL
+17 LLTVDSYEVDLDL
-30 SGAVEGGTYRSV
+30 SGAQEGGTYRSV
-42 TTVRFDSAES
+42 TTVRFDAARDGAE
-52 GVGSF
+52 SF

-63 AVQEVVLNG
+63 AVHEVTLNG
-72 DSLDPA
+72 DALDPA
-78 EVFKDS
+78 EVFADS
-84 RIELAGILEGRN
+84 RIALPGLLRGRN
-96 VLRVVA
+96 ILRVVA

-113 HRFVDPVDQQ
+113 HRFVDPVDDQ

-152 FTVKAPSGWTVI
+152 FTVKAPAGWTVI

-176 WEFEPTPR
+176 WVFEPTPR
-184 ISTYVTA
+184 ISTYITA
-191 LILGPYHSVH
+191 LIVGPYHSVH

-214 IYCRPSLAEFLDSD
+214 IYCRPSLAEFLDAD

-240 FQEKFDYAYPFKK
+240 FQEKFDYAYPFAK

-333 SYAPGSRWPHSWTTF
+333 AAAPGSRWPHSWTTF

-366 PIMAQINDLD
+366 PIMADIRDLD

-406 FRGVQAYFKAHAYG
+406 FRGVQAYFKRHAFG
-420 NTQLSDLLGALEETS
+420 NTRLSDLLGALEETS
-435 GRDLGT
+435 GRDLKT
-441 WSQKWLQTA
+441 WSKKWLETA

-457 EIETDANG
+457 EIEVDAQG

-477 ALPAGAKGEPTLRPH
+477 ALPAGAQGEPVLRPH
-492 RIAVGLYDLDDSA
+492 RIAVGLYDVDA
-505 GGSGKLVRGERIELD
+505 ATGKLVRTERIELD
-520 VDGELTEVAELV
+520 VDGERTAVEQLTGRA
-532 GKRRPAVILLN
+532 RPDVVLLN
-543 DDDLSYAKVRLDEQ
+543 DDDLSYAKVRLDEK
-557 SLAFVT
+557 SLAVVT
-563 EHLGDFEASLPRAL
+563 EHLGDFEESLPRAL

-592 ARDYL
+592 TRDYL

-611 VVQSLHRQVLTAVE
+611 VVQSLHRQVKLAID
-625 LYADPNAREALLTR
+625 LYADPAARETLLAR

-645 AHLRSSAGGSDH
+645 AHLRSAEPGGDH

-673 QLDLLEGLLD
+673 QLDLLEALLD
-683 GRESIEGLA
+683 GSETIEGLA
-692 VDTELRWSFVQR
+692 VDTELRWAFVQR

-709 RFDEAEITSE
+709 RFDESEIATE
-719 YERDRT
+719 YERDKT

-739 PTEEAKAEAWA
+739 PTAEAKAEAWA

-756 KLPNAVQ
+756 KLPNALQ
-763 EAVIGGFVQF
+763 EAVIGGFVQTD
-773 GQRELLAPYT
+773 QRELLVPYT
-783 EKYFAA
+783 EKFFAV
-789 VKGVWDS
+789 VKDVWES

-802 QQIAVGLYPS
+802 QQIAVGLYPT
-812 VQVSADTLAKTD
+812 VQVSQDTLDRTD
-824 EWLASAEPS
+824 AWLASAEPG
-833 AALRRLISESRSGVE
+833 AALRRLISESRAGVE
-848 RALRA
+848 RALKA
-853 QARHGG
+853 QAA
-859 VGGDALRRGKMALP
+859 DA
-873 RARARKRRFRM
+873 
-884 EVSRSTGTAAPTGE
+884 AAAE
-898 TTSPAAVAR
+898 
-907 SGPRPHQGRG
+907 
-917 ERRSLLAFR
+917 
-926 F
+926 

>member
-30 SGAVEGGTYRSV
+30 SGAQEGGTYRSV
-42 TTVRFDSAES
+42 TTVRFDVAE
-52 GVGSF
+52 GGADSF

-63 AVQEVVLNG
+63 TVHEVTLNG
-72 DSLDPA
+72 DALDAA
-78 EVFKDS
+78 EVFADS
-84 RIELAGILEGRN
+84 RIALPGLLQGRN

-152 FTVKAPSGWTVI
+152 FTVQAPEGWTVI

-170 EPKDDV
+170 EPKDNV
-176 WEFEPTPR
+176 WSFEPTPR
-184 ISTYVTA
+184 ISTYITA
-191 LILGPYHSVH
+191 LIVGPYHSVH

-289 YEVRAETILHELA
+289 YLGRAETILHELA

-333 SYAPGSRWPHSWTTF
+333 AHAPGTRWPQAWTTF
-348 ANSMKTWA
+348 ANQMKTWA

-366 PIMAQINDLD
+366 PIMAEIRDLD

-397 VAYVGEDEF
+397 VAYVGQDEF
-406 FRGVQAYFKAHAYG
+406 FKGVQAYFKRHAFG
-420 NTQLSDLLGALEETS
+420 NTRLTDLLGALEETS
-435 GRDLGT
+435 GRDLKT
-441 WSQKWLQTA
+441 WSKQWLQTA
-450 GINVLRP
+450 GINILRP
-457 EIETDANG
+457 EIVTDADG

-477 ALPAGAKGEPTLRPH
+477 ALPAGAQGEPTLRPH
-492 RIAVGLYDLDDSA
+492 RIAVGLYNLDET
-505 GGSGKLVRGERIELD
+505 SGKLLRDERIELD
-520 VDGELTEVAELV
+520 VDGELTAVQQLV
-532 GKRRPAVILLN
+532 GTRRPDVVLLN

-557 SLAFVT
+557 SLAVVT

-577 CWASAWDMTRDAELA
+577 CWASSWDMTRDAELA
-592 ARDYL
+592 TRDYL

-611 VVQSLHRQVLTAVE
+611 VVQSLQRQVKLAIE
-625 LYADPNAREALLTR
+625 LYAAPATREALLTR

-645 AHLRSSAGGSDH
+645 AHLRAAEPGSDH

-664 FAATARTPE
+664 FAAAARTPE
-673 QLDLLEGLLD
+673 QLDLLDALLD
-683 GRESIEGLA
+683 GSQTIEGLA
-692 VDTELRWSFVQR
+692 VDTELRWAFVQR

-709 RFDEAEITSE
+709 RFDETEIAGE

-725 AAGERHAATARAAR
+725 AAGERHAATARAGR
-739 PTEEAKAEAWA
+739 PTAEAKAEAWA

-763 EAVIGGFVQF
+763 EAVIGGFVQTD
-773 GQRELLAPYT
+773 QRELLAAYT
-783 EKYFAA
+783 DKYFEV

-796 RSHEMA
+796 RSHEIA
-802 QQIAVGLYPS
+802 QQIAVGLYPALQIS
-812 VQVSADTLAKTD
+812 EETLRKTD
-824 EWLASAEPS
+824 DWLSSAQPN
-833 AALRRLISESRSGVE
+833 AALRRLVSESRAGVE

-853 QARHGG
+853 QEA
-859 VGGDALRRGKMALP
+859 DA
-873 RARARKRRFRM
+873 
-884 EVSRSTGTAAPTGE
+884 AAE
-898 TTSPAAVAR
+898 
-907 SGPRPHQGRG
+907 
-917 ERRSLLAFR
+917 
-926 F
+926 

>member
-30 SGAVEGGTYRSV
+30 SGAQAGGTYRSV
-42 TTVRFDSAES
+42 TTVRFDSAEA
-52 GVGSF
+52 GAETF

-63 AVQEVVLNG
+63 AVHEAVLNG
-72 DSLDPA
+72 RSLDVA
-78 EVFKDS
+78 AVFRDS
-84 RIELAGILEGRN
+84 RIALKHLEAGPNELK
-96 VLRVVA
+96 VVA
-102 DCAYTNTGEGL
+102 DCDYTNTGEGL
-113 HRFVDPVDQQ
+113 HRFVDPVDEQ

-152 FTVKAPSGWTVI
+152 FTVKAPSGWTVV

-170 EPKDDV
+170 EPSGDV
-176 WEFEPTPR
+176 WVFEPTPR
-184 ISTYVTA
+184 MSTYITA
-191 LILGPYHSVH
+191 LIVGPYHSVH
-201 SVYEK
+201 SSYEGPG
-206 DGQSVPLG
+206 GQSVPLG

-228 AIFEVTRQGFEW
+228 AIFEVTRQGFDW
-240 FQEKFDYAYPFKK
+240 FQEKFDYAYPFAK

-289 YEVRAETILHELA
+289 YETRAETILHELA

-333 SYAPGSRWPHSWTTF
+333 AYAENSRWPHSWTTF

-366 PIMAQINDLD
+366 PIMADIRDLD

-397 VAYVGEDEF
+397 VAYVGMDEF
-406 FRGVQAYFKAHAYG
+406 FRGVQAYFKAHAFG
-420 NTQLSDLLGALEETS
+420 NTRLSDLLGALEETS
-435 GRDLGT
+435 GRDLKT
-441 WSQKWLQTA
+441 WSKKWLETA
-450 GINVLRP
+450 GINILRP
-457 EIETDANG
+457 VVDVDTTG
-465 VITSFAIRQEAP
+465 KITSFAVKQEAP

-492 RIAVGLYDLDDSA
+492 RIAIGLYDLDEE
-505 GGSGKLVRGERIELD
+505 SGKLLRTDRVELD
-520 VDGELTEVAELV
+520 VDGELTAVDALV
-532 GKRRPAVILLN
+532 GRERPDVILLN
-543 DDDLSYAKVRLDEQ
+543 DDDLSYAKVRMDAE

-563 EHLGDFEASLPRAL
+563 EHIGDFEASLPRAL
-577 CWASAWDMTRDAELA
+577 SWASAWDMTRDAELPT
-592 ARDYL
+592 RDYL
-597 SLVLSGIGKESDIG
+597 SLVLSGIAKESDIG
-611 VVQSLHRQVLTAVE
+611 VVQSLHRQVKLALD
-625 LYADPNAREALLTR
+625 LYAAPAGRAEALAR
-639 WTDATL
+639 WTEATL
-645 AHLRSSAGGSDH
+645 SHLRSAEPGSDH

-664 FAATARTPE
+664 FAATARTEE
-673 QLDLLEGLLD
+673 QLTLLEDLVSGKQ
-683 GRESIEGLA
+683 SIEGLA
-692 VDTELRWSFVQR
+692 VDTELRWALVHR
-704 LAAVG
+704 LASTG
-709 RFDEAEITSE
+709 RLDEAGITAE
-719 YERDRT
+719 LDRDKT
-725 AAGERHAATARAAR
+725 AAGERHAAAARAAR
-739 PTEEAKAEAWA
+739 PTPEAKAEAWA

-756 KLPNAVQ
+756 KLPNAIQ
-763 EAVIGGFVQF
+763 ESVIGGFVQTD
-773 GQRELLAPYT
+773 QRELLAPYA
-783 EKYFAA
+783 EKFFAA
-789 VKGVWDS
+789 VKGAWDS

-812 VQVSADTLAKTD
+812 LQVSRSTLDATD
-824 EWLASAEPS
+824 AWLASADPS
-833 AALRRLISESRSGVE
+833 AALRRLITESRAGIE

-853 QARHGG
+853 QAAD
-859 VGGDALRRGKMALP
+859 V
-873 RARARKRRFRM
+873 
-884 EVSRSTGTAAPTGE
+884 
-898 TTSPAAVAR
+898 
-907 SGPRPHQGRG
+907 
-917 ERRSLLAFR
+917 
-926 F
+926 

>member
-30 SGAVEGGTYRSV
+30 SGAQEGGTYRSV
-42 TTVRFDSAES
+42 TTVRFDVAED
-52 GVGSF
+52 GDGAESF

-63 AVQEVVLNG
+63 TVHEVTLNG

-78 EVFKDS
+78 EVFADS
-84 RIELAGILEGRN
+84 RIALPGLLRGRN
-96 VLRVVA
+96 VLRVEA

-113 HRFVDPVDQQ
+113 HRFVDPVDNQ

-152 FTVKAPSGWTVI
+152 FTVKAPEGWTVI

-170 EPKDDV
+170 EPKDNV
-176 WEFEPTPR
+176 WAFAPTPR
-184 ISTYVTA
+184 ISSYITA
-191 LILGPYHSVH
+191 LIVGPYHSVH
-201 SVYEK
+201 SAYEK

-214 IYCRPSLAEFLDSD
+214 IYCRPSLAEHLDAD
-228 AIFEVTRQGFEW
+228 AIFAVTRQGFEW
-240 FQEKFDYAYPFKK
+240 FQEKFDYAYPFEK

-289 YEVRAETILHELA
+289 YEMRAATILHELA

-326 YTSIACQ
+326 YAEAACQ
-333 SYAPGSRWPHSWTTF
+333 AAAPGSKWPHSWTTF
-348 ANSMKTWA
+348 ANQMKTWA

-366 PIMAQINDLD
+366 PIMADIRDLD

-406 FRGVQAYFKAHAYG
+406 FRGVQAYFKRHAYG
-420 NTQLSDLLGALEETS
+420 NTRLSDLLGALEETS
-435 GRDLGT
+435 GRDLKT
-441 WSQKWLQTA
+441 WSKHWLETA

-457 EIETDANG
+457 EITTDGEGGDG

-492 RIAVGLYDLDDSA
+492 RIAIGLYDLDEA
-505 GGSGKLVRGERIELD
+505 SGKLVRGDRVELD
-520 VDGELTEVAELV
+520 VDGELTAVPQLT
-532 GKRRPAVILLN
+532 GKRRPAVVLLN
-543 DDDLSYAKVRLDEQ
+543 DDDLSYAKVRLDER

-563 EHLGDFEASLPRAL
+563 EHLGDFESSLPRAL
-577 CWASAWDMTRDAELA
+577 CWASAWDMTRDAELP

-611 VVQSLHRQVLTAVE
+611 VVQSLHRQVKLALD
-625 LYADPNAREALLTR
+625 LYADPAARETLLSR

-645 AHLRSSAGGSDH
+645 AHLRSAEPASDH

-673 QLDLLEGLLD
+673 QLDLLEGLLA
-683 GRESIEGLA
+683 GTQTIEGLA
-692 VDTELRWSFVQR
+692 VDTELRWAFVQR

-709 RFDEAEITSE
+709 RFDEAEIAGE
-719 YERDRT
+719 YERDKT

-763 EAVIGGFVQF
+763 EAVIAGFVQTD
-773 GQRELLAPYT
+773 QRELLAPYT
-783 EKYFAA
+783 DRYFETLAD
-789 VKGVWDS
+789 VWAS

-802 QQIAVGLYPS
+802 QQIAVGLYPGI
-812 VQVSADTLAKTD
+812 QVSGETLDKTD
-824 EWLASAEPS
+824 TWLTATAPN
-833 AALRRLISESRSGVE
+833 AALRRLVSESRAGVE

-853 QARHGG
+853 QAA
-859 VGGDALRRGKMALP
+859 DAGA
-873 RARARKRRFRM
+873 
-884 EVSRSTGTAAPTGE
+884 
-898 TTSPAAVAR
+898 
-907 SGPRPHQGRG
+907 
-917 ERRSLLAFR
+917 
-926 F
+926 

>member
-12 QQRAK
+12 QQRAE

-30 SGAVEGGTYRSV
+30 SGAQQGGTYRSV
-42 TTVRFDSAES
+42 TTVRFDSARS
-52 GVGSF
+52 GAESF

-63 AVQEVVLNG
+63 TVHEVVLNG
-72 DSLDPA
+72 DELDPA
-78 EVFKDS
+78 EVFEDS
-84 RIELAGILEGRN
+84 RIALPGLLEGRN

-113 HRFVDPVDQQ
+113 HRFVDPVDEQ

-145 DLKATFQ
+145 DLKATFR
-152 FTVKAPSGWTVI
+152 FTVTAPEGWTVI

-170 EPKDDV
+170 QPQDNV
-176 WEFEPTPR
+176 WAFEPTPR
-184 ISTYVTA
+184 ISTYITA
-191 LILGPYHSVH
+191 IVAGPYHSVH

-228 AIFEVTRQGFEW
+228 AIFEVTRQGFDW
-240 FQEKFDYAYPFKK
+240 FQEKFDYAFPFAK

-289 YEVRAETILHELA
+289 YEMRAETILHELA

-333 SYAPGSRWPHSWTTF
+333 SAAPGSKWPHSWTTF

-366 PIMAQINDLD
+366 PIMADIRDLD

-406 FRGVQAYFKAHAYG
+406 FKGVQAYFKRHAFG
-420 NTQLSDLLGALEETS
+420 NTRLSDLLGALEETS
-435 GRDLGT
+435 GRDLKT
-441 WSQKWLQTA
+441 WSGKWLETA
-450 GINVLRP
+450 GINILRP
-457 EIETDANG
+457 EVQTDADG
-465 VITSFAIRQEAP
+465 AVTSFAVRQEAP
-477 ALPAGAKGEPTLRPH
+477 ALPAGAKGEPVLRPH
-492 RIAVGLYDLDDSA
+492 RIAIGLYDLDEA
-505 GGSGKLVRGERIELD
+505 SGKLVRTERVELD
-520 VDGELTEVAELV
+520 VDGELTAVPQLV
-532 GKRRPAVILLN
+532 GRRRPAVILLN
-543 DDDLSYAKVRLDEQ
+543 DDDLSYAKVRLDED
-557 SLAFVT
+557 SLQVVT
-563 EHLGDFEASLPRAL
+563 EHLGDFEQSLPRAL
-577 CWASAWDMTRDAELA
+577 CWASAWDMTRDAEMA

-611 VVQSLHRQVLTAVE
+611 VVQSLHRQVKLAID
-625 LYADPNAREALLTR
+625 LYADPAAREALLAR

-645 AHLRSSAGGSDH
+645 AHLRAAEPGSDH

-673 QLDLLEGLLD
+673 QLDLLEALLE
-683 GRESIEGLA
+683 GTQTVEGLA
-692 VDTELRWSFVQR
+692 VDTELRWAFVER

-709 RFDEAEITSE
+709 RFDEAEITAE

-739 PTEEAKAEAWA
+739 PTPEAKAEAWS
-750 SVVESD
+750 SVVDSD

-763 EAVIGGFVQF
+763 EAVIGGFVQTD
-773 GQRELLAPYT
+773 QRELLASYAD
-783 EKYFAA
+783 KYFE
-789 VKGVWDS
+789 VLKDIWDS
-796 RSHEMA
+796 RSHEIA
-802 QQIAVGLYPS
+802 QQIAVGLYPA
-812 VQVSADTLAKTD
+812 VQVSEETLARTD
-824 EWLASAEPS
+824 SWLAAAEPN
-833 AALRRLISESRSGVE
+833 AALRRLVSESRSGVE
-848 RALRA
+848 RALKA
-853 QARHGG
+853 QAA
-859 VGGDALRRGKMALP
+859 DA
-873 RARARKRRFRM
+873 
-884 EVSRSTGTAAPTGE
+884 AA
-898 TTSPAAVAR
+898 
-907 SGPRPHQGRG
+907 GR
-917 ERRSLLAFR
+917 
-926 F
+926 

>member
-12 QQRAK
+12 QQRAE

-30 SGAVEGGTYRSV
+30 SGAQGEGGTYRSA
-42 TTVRFDSAES
+42 TTVRFDSAET
-52 GVGSF
+52 GAESF

-63 AVQEVVLNG
+63 AVLEVTLNG

-84 RIELAGILEGRN
+84 RIALPGILEGRN
-96 VLRVVA
+96 ILRVVA

-152 FTVKAPSGWTVI
+152 FTVKAPTGWTVI

-170 EPKDDV
+170 EPKDDIWV
-176 WEFEPTPR
+176 FEPTPR
-184 ISTYVTA
+184 ISTYITA

-289 YEVRAETILHELA
+289 YEVRAATILHELA

-326 YTSIACQ
+326 YAEAACQ
-333 SYAPGSRWPHSWTTF
+333 AYAPQSRWPHSWTTF

-366 PIMAQINDLD
+366 PIMAEINDLD

-406 FRGVQAYFKAHAYG
+406 FQGVQAYFKRHAFG
-420 NTQLSDLLGALEETS
+420 NTRLSDLLGALEETS
-435 GRDLGT
+435 GRDLKT
-441 WSQKWLQTA
+441 WSKAWLETA

-465 VITSFAIRQEAP
+465 VITAFAIRQEAP
-477 ALPAGAKGEPTLRPH
+477 ALPAGAKGESTLRPH
-492 RIAVGLYDLDDSA
+492 RIAVGLYDLDDD
-505 GGSGKLVRGERIELD
+505 SGKLLRNDENGRIELD
-520 VDGELTEVAELV
+520 VDGELTAVPELV
-532 GKRRPAVILLN
+532 GRRRPAVILLN

-563 EHLGDFEASLPRAL
+563 EHLGDFESSLPRAL

-592 ARDYL
+592 TRDYL

-611 VVQSLHRQVLTAVE
+611 VVQSLHRQVKLAIE
-625 LYADPNAREALLTR
+625 LYADPTAREALLTR

-645 AHLRSSAGGSDH
+645 AHLKSAAAGSDH

-683 GRESIEGLA
+683 GREAIEGLA
-692 VDTELRWSFVQR
+692 VDTELRWAFVQQ

-709 RFDEAEITSE
+709 RFDEAEIAGE
-719 YERDRT
+719 YERDKT
-725 AAGERHAATARAAR
+725 AAGERHAATARSAR
-739 PTEEAKAEAWA
+739 PTEEAKSEAWE

-756 KLPNAVQ
+756 KLPNSLQ
-763 EAVIGGFVQF
+763 EAVIGGFVQT

-783 EKYFAA
+783 DKYFAA
-789 VKGVWDS
+789 VKDVWDS

-802 QQIAVGLYPS
+802 QQIVVGLYPS
-812 VQVSADTLAKTD
+812 VQVSEETLRKTD
-824 EWLASAEPS
+824 EWLASAEPGP
-833 AALRRLISESRSGVE
+833 ALRRLISESRAGIE

-853 QARHGG
+853 QAA
-859 VGGDALRRGKMALP
+859 DA
-873 RARARKRRFRM
+873 
-884 EVSRSTGTAAPTGE
+884 AA
-898 TTSPAAVAR
+898 TTR
-907 SGPRPHQGRG
+907 
-917 ERRSLLAFR
+917 
-926 F
+926 

>member
-17 LLTVDSYEIDLDL
+17 LLTVDSYEVELDL
-30 SGAVEGGTYRSV
+30 SGAQEGGTYRSA
-42 TTVRFDSAES
+42 TTVRFDVSEGGAE
-52 GVGSF
+52 SF

-63 AVQEVVLNG
+63 TVHEVTLNG
-72 DSLDPA
+72 DALDPA
-78 EVFKDS
+78 EVFEDS
-84 RIELAGILEGRN
+84 RIALAGLLEGRN

-113 HRFVDPVDQQ
+113 HRFVDPVDDQ

-145 DLKATFQ
+145 DLKATFT
-152 FTVKAPSGWTVI
+152 FTVKAPAGWTVV

-176 WEFEPTPR
+176 WAFEPTPR
-184 ISTYVTA
+184 ISTYITA
-191 LILGPYHSVH
+191 LIVGPYHSVH

-214 IYCRPSLAEFLDSD
+214 IYCRPSLAEYLDSD
-228 AIFEVTRQGFEW
+228 AIFEVTRQGFDW
-240 FQEKFDYAYPFKK
+240 FQEKFDYDYPFGK

-289 YEVRAETILHELA
+289 YEMRAETILHELA

-333 SYAPGSRWPHSWTTF
+333 AYAPDSRWPHAWTTF

-366 PIMAQINDLD
+366 PIMAEIRDLD

-397 VAYVGEDEF
+397 VAYVGMDEF

-420 NTQLSDLLGALEETS
+420 NTRLSDLLGALEETS
-435 GRDLGT
+435 GRDLKA
-441 WSQKWLQTA
+441 WSKAWLETA

-457 EIETDANG
+457 EIETDAEG
-465 VITSFAIRQEAP
+465 LITSFAIRQEAP
-477 ALPAGAKGEPTLRPH
+477 ALPAGAQGEPTLRPH
-492 RIAVGLYDLDDSA
+492 RIAVGLYELDGA
-505 GGSGKLVRGERIELD
+505 SGKLVREERLELD
-520 VDGELTEVAELV
+520 VDGELTAVQQLA
-532 GKRRPAVILLN
+532 GRRRPAVVLLN
-543 DDDLSYAKVRLDEQ
+543 DDDLSYAKVRLDEE

-563 EHLGDFEASLPRAL
+563 EHLGDFESSLPRAL
-577 CWASAWDMTRDAELA
+577 CWASAWDMTRDAELP

-611 VVQSLHRQVLTAVE
+611 VVQSLHRQVKLAIE
-625 LYADPNAREALLTR
+625 LYADPAAREALLTR

-645 AHLRSSAGGSDH
+645 AHLRSAPAGGDH

-673 QLDLLEGLLD
+673 QLDLLEALLD
-683 GRESIEGLA
+683 GTQTIEGLA
-692 VDTELRWSFVQR
+692 VDTELRWALVQR

-709 RFDEAEITSE
+709 RYDETEIAGE

-739 PTEEAKAEAWA
+739 PTAEAKADAWTQ
-750 SVVESD
+750 VVESD

-763 EAVIGGFVQF
+763 EAVIAGFVQTD
-773 GQRELLAPYT
+773 QRELLAEYT
-783 EKYFAA
+783 DRYFE
-789 VKGVWDS
+789 VLKSVWET
-796 RSHEMA
+796 RSHEIA
-802 QQIAVGLYPS
+802 QQIAVGLYPTL
-812 VQVSADTLAKTD
+812 QVSAETLAKTD
-824 EWLASAEPS
+824 AWLSTAEPN
-833 AALRRLISESRSGVE
+833 AALRRLVSESRSGVE
-848 RALRA
+848 RALKA
-853 QARHGG
+853 QAA
-859 VGGDALRRGKMALP
+859 DA
-873 RARARKRRFRM
+873 
-884 EVSRSTGTAAPTGE
+884 AAG
-898 TTSPAAVAR
+898 
-907 SGPRPHQGRG
+907 
-917 ERRSLLAFR
+917 
-926 F
+926 

>member
-30 SGAVEGGTYRSV
+30 SGAQEGGTYRSV
-42 TTVRFDSAES
+42 TTVRFDVAED
-52 GVGSF
+52 GAASF

-63 AVQEVVLNG
+63 AVHEVTLNG
-72 DSLDPA
+72 DALDAA
-78 EVFKDS
+78 EVFQDS
-84 RIELAGILEGRN
+84 RIALPGLLKGRN
-96 VLRVVA
+96 ILRVVA

-113 HRFVDPVDQQ
+113 HRFVDPVDDQ

-152 FTVKAPSGWTVI
+152 FTVKAPAGWTVV

-170 EPKDDV
+170 EPQDDV
-176 WEFEPTPR
+176 WVFEPTPR
-184 ISTYVTA
+184 ISSYITA
-191 LILGPYHSVH
+191 LIVGPYHSVH

-206 DGQSVPLG
+206 DGRSVPLG
-214 IYCRPSLAEFLDSD
+214 IYCRPSLAEFLDAD
-228 AIFEVTRQGFEW
+228 AIFDVTRQGFDW
-240 FQEKFDYAYPFKK
+240 FQEKFDYAYPFAK

-333 SYAPGSRWPHSWTTF
+333 AHAPGSRWPHSWTTF

-366 PIMAQINDLD
+366 PIMADINDLD

-397 VAYVGEDEF
+397 VAYVGMDEF
-406 FRGVQAYFKAHAYG
+406 FRGVQAYFKRHAFG
-420 NTQLSDLLGALEETS
+420 NTRLSDLLGALEETS
-435 GRDLGT
+435 GRDLKT
-441 WSQKWLQTA
+441 WSKKWLETA
-450 GINVLRP
+450 GINILRP
-457 EIETDANG
+457 EIETGADG
-465 VITSFAIRQEAP
+465 VITSFAVRQEAP

-492 RIAVGLYDLDDSA
+492 RIAIGLYDLDEA
-505 GGSGKLVRGERIELD
+505 SGKLVRAEDGRIELD
-520 VDGELTEVAELV
+520 VDGELTAVPQLA
-532 GKRRPAVILLN
+532 GRRRPAVVLLN
-543 DDDLSYAKVRLDEQ
+543 DDDLSYAKVRLDEE

-563 EHLGDFEASLPRAL
+563 EHLGDFESSLPRAL
-577 CWASAWDMTRDAELA
+577 CWASAWDMTRDGELA
-592 ARDYL
+592 TRDYL

-611 VVQSLHRQVLTAVE
+611 VVQSLHRQVKLAID
-625 LYADPNAREALLTR
+625 LYADPAARDTLLTR

-645 AHLRSSAGGSDH
+645 AHLRAAEPGSDH

-673 QLDLLEGLLD
+673 QLDLLNALLEGS
-683 GRESIEGLA
+683 ESIEGLA
-692 VDTELRWSFVQR
+692 VDTELRWAFVQR

-709 RFDEAEITSE
+709 RFDEAEIAGE
-719 YERDRT
+719 YERDKT

-739 PTEEAKAEAWA
+739 PTEEAKTEAWA
-750 SVVESD
+750 AVVESD

-763 EAVIGGFVQF
+763 EAVIAGFVQTD
-773 GQRELLAPYT
+773 QRELLAPYT
-783 EKYFAA
+783 DRYFE
-789 VKGVWDS
+789 VLKGVWES
-796 RSHEMA
+796 RSHEIA
-802 QQIAVGLYPS
+802 QQIAVGLYPA
-812 VQVSADTLAKTD
+812 VQVSQETLRKTD
-824 EWLASAEPS
+824 AWLSSAEPN
-833 AALRRLISESRSGVE
+833 AALRRLVSEARAGVE
-848 RALRA
+848 RSLKA
-853 QARHGG
+853 QAA
-859 VGGDALRRGKMALP
+859 DA
-873 RARARKRRFRM
+873 
-884 EVSRSTGTAAPTGE
+884 AAK
-898 TTSPAAVAR
+898 
-907 SGPRPHQGRG
+907 
-917 ERRSLLAFR
+917 
-926 F
+926 

>member
-12 QQRAK
+12 QQRAQ
-17 LLTVDSYEIDLDL
+17 LLAVESYGIELDL
-30 SGAVEGGTYRSV
+30 SGAQEGGTYRSV
-42 TTVRFDSAES
+42 TTVRFDVTAEN
-52 GVGSF
+52 GAESF

-63 AVQEVVLNG
+63 AVHEVTLNG

-78 EVFKDS
+78 EVFAES
-84 RIELAGILEGRN
+84 RIKLPGLLHGRN
-96 VLRVVA
+96 ILRVVA

-113 HRFVDPVDQQ
+113 HRFVDPVDDQ

-152 FTVKAPSGWTVI
+152 FTVKAPEGWTVI

-170 EPKDDV
+170 EPQDNV

-184 ISTYVTA
+184 ISTYITA
-191 LILGPYHSVH
+191 LIVGPYHSVH

-214 IYCRPSLAEFLDSD
+214 IYCRPSLAEYLDSD

-240 FQEKFDYAYPFKK
+240 FQEKFDYAYPFTK

-289 YEVRAETILHELA
+289 YETRAETILHELA

-333 SYAPGSRWPHSWTTF
+333 AAHPASRWPHSWTTF

-366 PIMAQINDLD
+366 PIMAEINDLD

-420 NTQLSDLLGALEETS
+420 NTRLSDLLGALETTS
-435 GRDLGT
+435 GRDLKA
-441 WSQKWLQTA
+441 WSKAWLETA

-457 EIETDANG
+457 EIETDGNG
-465 VITSFAIRQEAP
+465 VVTSFSIRQEAP

-492 RIAVGLYDLDDSA
+492 RIAVGLYELDDD
-505 GGSGKLVRGERIELD
+505 SGKLVRDERIELD
-520 VDGELTEVAELV
+520 VDGELTAVPQLV
-532 GKRRPAVILLN
+532 GRRRPAVILLN

-563 EHLGDFEASLPRAL
+563 EHLGDFESSLPRAL
-577 CWASAWDMTRDAELA
+577 CWASAWDMTRDAQLA

-611 VVQSLHRQVLTAVE
+611 VVQSLQRQVKLAID
-625 LYADPNAREALLTR
+625 LYADPAAREALLAR

-645 AHLRSSAGGSDH
+645 AHLRAAAPGSDH

-673 QLDLLEGLLD
+673 QLDVLDALLD
-683 GRESIEGLA
+683 GSQTVEGLV
-692 VDTELRWSFVQR
+692 VDTELRWAFVQR

-709 RFDEAEITSE
+709 RFDEAEIAGE

-750 SVVESD
+750 SVVDSD

-763 EAVIGGFVQF
+763 EAVIGGFVQTD
-773 GQRELLAPYT
+773 QREVLAPYADR
-783 EKYFAA
+783 YFEV
-789 VKGVWDS
+789 VKDIWES

-802 QQIAVGLYPS
+802 QQIAVGLYPT
-812 VQVSADTLAKTD
+812 VQVSQETLDKTD
-824 EWLASAEPS
+824 AWLASAEPN
-833 AALRRLISESRSGVE
+833 AALRRLVSESRAGVE

-853 QARHGG
+853 QRA
-859 VGGDALRRGKMALP
+859 DA
-873 RARARKRRFRM
+873 
-884 EVSRSTGTAAPTGE
+884 AAGE
-898 TTSPAAVAR
+898 
-907 SGPRPHQGRG
+907 
-917 ERRSLLAFR
+917 
-926 F
+926 

>member
-12 QQRAK
+12 QQRAQ
-17 LLTVDSYEIDLDL
+17 LLAVESYGIELDL
-30 SGAVEGGTYRSV
+30 SGAQEGGTYRSV
-42 TTVRFDSAES
+42 TTVRFDVTAEN
-52 GVGSF
+52 GAESF

-63 AVQEVVLNG
+63 AVHEVTLNG

-78 EVFKDS
+78 EVFADS
-84 RIELAGILEGRN
+84 RIALPGLLQGRN
-96 VLRVVA
+96 ILRVVA

-113 HRFVDPVDQQ
+113 HRFVDPVDDQ

-152 FTVKAPSGWTVI
+152 FTVKAPEGWTVI

-170 EPKDDV
+170 EPQDNV

-184 ISTYVTA
+184 ISTYITA
-191 LILGPYHSVH
+191 LIVGPYHSVH

-214 IYCRPSLAEFLDSD
+214 IYCRPSLAEYLDSD

-240 FQEKFDYAYPFKK
+240 FQEKFDYAYPFEK

-333 SYAPGSRWPHSWTTF
+333 AAHPESRWPHSWTTF

-366 PIMAQINDLD
+366 PIMAEINDLD

-420 NTQLSDLLGALEETS
+420 NTRLSDLLGALETTS
-435 GRDLGT
+435 GRDLKA
-441 WSQKWLQTA
+441 WSKAWLETA

-457 EIETDANG
+457 EIETDGNG
-465 VITSFAIRQEAP
+465 VVTSFSIRQEAP

-492 RIAVGLYDLDDSA
+492 RIAVGLYELDDD
-505 GGSGKLVRGERIELD
+505 SGKLVRDERIELD
-520 VDGELTEVAELV
+520 VDGELTAVPQLV
-532 GKRRPAVILLN
+532 GRRRPAVILLN

-563 EHLGDFEASLPRAL
+563 EHLGDFESSLPRAL
-577 CWASAWDMTRDAELA
+577 CWASAWDMTRDAQLA

-611 VVQSLHRQVLTAVE
+611 VVQSLQRQVKLAID
-625 LYADPNAREALLTR
+625 LYADPAAREALLAR

-645 AHLRSSAGGSDH
+645 AHLRAAAPGSDH

-673 QLDLLEGLLD
+673 QLDVLDALLD
-683 GRESIEGLA
+683 GSQTIEGLV
-692 VDTELRWSFVQR
+692 VDTELRWAFVQR

-709 RFDEAEITSE
+709 RFDEAEIAGE
-719 YERDRT
+719 YDRDRT

-750 SVVESD
+750 SVVDSD

-763 EAVIGGFVQF
+763 EAVIGGFVQTD
-773 GQRELLAPYT
+773 QREVLAPYADR
-783 EKYFAA
+783 YFEV
-789 VKGVWDS
+789 VKDIWES

-802 QQIAVGLYPS
+802 QQIAVGLYPT
-812 VQVSADTLAKTD
+812 VQVSQETLDKTD
-824 EWLASAEPS
+824 AWLASAEPN
-833 AALRRLISESRSGVE
+833 AALRRLVSESRAGVE

-853 QARHGG
+853 QRA
-859 VGGDALRRGKMALP
+859 DA
-873 RARARKRRFRM
+873 
-884 EVSRSTGTAAPTGE
+884 AAGE
-898 TTSPAAVAR
+898 
-907 SGPRPHQGRG
+907 
-917 ERRSLLAFR
+917 
-926 F
+926 

>member
-17 LLTVDSYEIDLDL
+17 LLAVDSYEIELDL
-30 SGAVEGGTYRSV
+30 SGAQEGGTYRSV
-42 TTVRFDSAES
+42 TTVRFDVAEN
-52 GVGSF
+52 GADSF

-63 AVQEVVLNG
+63 VVHEVALNG

-78 EVFKDS
+78 EVFADS
-84 RIELAGILEGRN
+84 RIALRGLLEGRN
-96 VLRVVA
+96 ILRVVA

-113 HRFVDPVDQQ
+113 HRFVDPVDDQ

-152 FTVKAPSGWTVI
+152 FTVRAPEGWTVI

-170 EPKDDV
+170 EPQDSV
-176 WEFEPTPR
+176 WVFEPTPR
-184 ISTYVTA
+184 ISTYITA
-191 LILGPYHSVH
+191 LIVGPYHSVH

-214 IYCRPSLAEFLDSD
+214 IYCRPSLAEYLDSD

-333 SYAPGSRWPHSWTTF
+333 AHAPGSRWPHAWTTF

-366 PIMAQINDLD
+366 PIMAEIRDLD

-397 VAYVGEDEF
+397 VAYVGMDEF
-406 FRGVQAYFKAHAYG
+406 FRGVQAYFKRHAYG
-420 NTQLSDLLGALEETS
+420 NTRLSDLLGALEETS
-435 GRDLGT
+435 GRDLKT
-441 WSQKWLQTA
+441 WSEKWLQAA
-450 GINVLRP
+450 GINILRP
-457 EIETDANG
+457 EIETDADG
-465 VITSFAIRQEAP
+465 VVTSFAIRQEAP

-492 RIAVGLYDLDDSA
+492 RIAVGLYELDDD
-505 GGSGKLVRGERIELD
+505 SGKLVREERIELD
-520 VDGELTEVAELV
+520 VDGELTAVPQLV

-557 SLAFVT
+557 SLAVVT
-563 EHLGDFEASLPRAL
+563 EHLGDFESSLPRAL
-577 CWASAWDMTRDAELA
+577 CWASAWDMTRDAELP

-611 VVQSLHRQVLTAVE
+611 LVQSLHRQVKLAVD
-625 LYADPNAREALLTR
+625 LYADPAAREALLAR

-645 AHLRSSAGGSDH
+645 AHLRAAAPGSDH

-673 QLDLLEGLLD
+673 QLDLLDALLD
-683 GRESIEGLA
+683 GSQTIEGLV
-692 VDTELRWSFVQR
+692 VDTELRWAFVER

-709 RFDEAEITSE
+709 RFDETEIAGE
-719 YERDRT
+719 YDRDRT

-739 PTEEAKAEAWA
+739 PTPEAKAEAWA
-750 SVVESD
+750 SVVDSD

-763 EAVIGGFVQF
+763 EAVIAGFVQTD
-773 GQRELLAPYT
+773 QRDLLAPYADR
-783 EKYFAA
+783 YFEV
-789 VKGVWDS
+789 VKDIWES

-802 QQIAVGLYPS
+802 QQIAVGLYPT
-812 VQVSADTLAKTD
+812 VQVSRETLDRTD
-824 EWLASAEPS
+824 SWLTSAEPN
-833 AALRRLISESRSGVE
+833 AALRRLVSESRAGVE

-853 QARHGG
+853 QAA
-859 VGGDALRRGKMALP
+859 DA
-873 RARARKRRFRM
+873 
-884 EVSRSTGTAAPTGE
+884 AA
-898 TTSPAAVAR
+898 
-907 SGPRPHQGRG
+907 Q
-917 ERRSLLAFR
+917 
-926 F
+926 

>member
-30 SGAVEGGTYRSV
+30 SGAQEGGTYRSV
-42 TTVRFDSAES
+42 TTVRFDVAE
-52 GVGSF
+52 GGAESF

-63 AVQEVVLNG
+63 TVHEVTLNG
-72 DSLDPA
+72 DTLDAA
-78 EVFKDS
+78 ELFKDS
-84 RIELAGILEGRN
+84 RIALPGLLEGRN
-96 VLRVVA
+96 VLRVAA

-113 HRFVDPVDQQ
+113 HRFVDPVDEQ

-145 DLKATFQ
+145 DLKATFR
-152 FTVKAPSGWTVI
+152 FTVKAPTGWTVI

-176 WEFEPTPR
+176 WAFEPTPR
-184 ISTYVTA
+184 ISSYITA
-191 LILGPYHSVH
+191 LIVGPYHSVH

-214 IYCRPSLAEFLDSD
+214 IYCRPSLAEYLDSD
-228 AIFEVTRQGFEW
+228 AIFEVTRQGFDW
-240 FQEKFDYAYPFKK
+240 FQEKFDYAYPFEK

-289 YEVRAETILHELA
+289 YELRAETILHELA

-333 SYAPGSRWPHSWTTF
+333 AYHPQSRWPHSWTTF

-366 PIMAQINDLD
+366 PIMAEIGDLD

-397 VAYVGEDEF
+397 VAYVGMDEF
-406 FRGVQAYFKAHAYG
+406 FAGVQAYFKRHAFG
-420 NTQLSDLLGALEETS
+420 NTRLSDLLGALEETS

-457 EIETDANG
+457 EIETDADG

-492 RIAVGLYDLDDSA
+492 RIAVGLYELDDD
-505 GGSGKLVRGERIELD
+505 SGKLVRVERVELD
-520 VDGELTEVAELV
+520 IDGELTAVPQLA
-532 GKRRPAVILLN
+532 GKRRPDVVLLN

-563 EHLGDFEASLPRAL
+563 EHLGDFESSLPRAL
-577 CWASAWDMTRDAELA
+577 CWASAWDMTRDGELPT
-592 ARDYL
+592 RDYL

-611 VVQSLHRQVLTAVE
+611 VVQSLHRQVKLAID
-625 LYADPNAREALLTR
+625 LYAAPATREALLTR

-645 AHLRSSAGGSDH
+645 AHLRSAAAGSDH

-673 QLDLLEGLLD
+673 QIDLLESLLD
-683 GRESIEGLA
+683 GGQTIEGLA
-692 VDTELRWSFVQR
+692 VDTELRWAFVQR
-704 LAAVG
+704 LVAVG
-709 RFDEAEITSE
+709 TFDEADIAAE

-739 PTEEAKAEAWA
+739 PSPEAKAEAWA
-750 SVVESD
+750 SVVDSD
-756 KLPNAVQ
+756 ELPNAVQ
-763 EAVIGGFVQF
+763 EAVIGGFVQTD
-773 GQRELLAPYT
+773 QRELLAPYT
-783 EKYFAA
+783 DRYFDV
-789 VKGVWDS
+789 VKSIWDS
-796 RSHEMA
+796 RSHEIA
-802 QQIAVGLYPS
+802 QQIAVGLYPAI
-812 VQVSADTLAKTD
+812 QVSRETLDKTD
-824 EWLASAEPS
+824 AWLAAAEPN
-833 AALRRLISESRSGVE
+833 AALRRLVSEARSGVD
-848 RALRA
+848 RALKA
-853 QARHGG
+853 QAA
-859 VGGDALRRGKMALP
+859 DA
-873 RARARKRRFRM
+873 
-884 EVSRSTGTAAPTGE
+884 
-898 TTSPAAVAR
+898 
-907 SGPRPHQGRG
+907 Q
-917 ERRSLLAFR
+917 
-926 F
+926 

>member
-30 SGAVEGGTYRSV
+30 SGAQEGGTYRSV
-42 TTVRFDSAES
+42 TTVRFDVTENGAD
-52 GVGSF
+52 SF

-63 AVQEVVLNG
+63 TVHEVTLNG
-72 DSLDPA
+72 DPLDA
-78 EVFKDS
+78 DEVFKDS
-84 RIELAGILEGRN
+84 RIALPGLLEGRN

-152 FTVKAPSGWTVI
+152 FTVKAPEGWTVI

-170 EPKDDV
+170 EPKDNV
-176 WEFEPTPR
+176 WSFEPTPR
-184 ISTYVTA
+184 ISTYITA
-191 LILGPYHSVH
+191 LIVGPYHSVH

-214 IYCRPSLAEFLDSD
+214 IYCRPSLAEYLDSD
-228 AIFEVTRQGFEW
+228 AIFEVTRQGFDW

-289 YEVRAETILHELA
+289 YEQRAATILHELA

-326 YTSIACQ
+326 YAEAACQ
-333 SYAPGSRWPHSWTTF
+333 AYAPESRWPHSWTTF
-348 ANSMKTWA
+348 ANQMKTWA

-366 PIMAQINDLD
+366 PIMAEIRDLD

-406 FRGVQAYFKAHAYG
+406 FRGVQAYFKRHAFG
-420 NTQLSDLLGALEETS
+420 NTRLSDLLGALEETS
-435 GRDLGT
+435 GRDLKT
-441 WSQKWLQTA
+441 WSKQWLETA

-457 EIETDANG
+457 EIETDADG

-477 ALPAGAKGEPTLRPH
+477 ALPTGAKGEPTLRPH
-492 RIAVGLYDLDDSA
+492 RIAVGLYDLDEA
-505 GGSGKLVRGERIELD
+505 SGKLVRAERVELD
-520 VDGELTEVAELV
+520 VDGELTAVPQLS
-532 GKRRPAVILLN
+532 GTRRPDVVLLN
-543 DDDLSYAKVRLDEQ
+543 DDDLSYAKVRLDEK

-577 CWASAWDMTRDAELA
+577 CWASSWDMTRDAELA
-592 ARDYL
+592 TRDYL

-611 VVQSLHRQVLTAVE
+611 VVQSLHRQVKLAIE
-625 LYADPNAREALLTR
+625 LYAAPAARDALLTR

-645 AHLRSSAGGSDH
+645 AHLRSAEAGSDH

-673 QLDLLEGLLD
+673 QLDLLEALLD
-683 GRESIEGLA
+683 GSQSVEGLA
-692 VDTELRWSFVQR
+692 VDTELRWAFVER

-709 RFDEAEITSE
+709 RFDETEIAGE

-739 PTEEAKAEAWA
+739 PTPEAKAEAWS
-750 SVVESD
+750 SVIDSD
-756 KLPNAVQ
+756 KLPNALQ
-763 EAVIGGFVQF
+763 EAVIGGFVQTD
-773 GQRELLAPYT
+773 QRELLAPYADRFF
-783 EKYFAA
+783 EV
-789 VKGVWDS
+789 VKDIWDA
-796 RSHEMA
+796 RSHEIA
-802 QQIAVGLYPS
+802 QQIAVGLYPTI
-812 VQVSADTLAKTD
+812 QVSDETLRKTD
-824 EWLASAEPS
+824 TWLSAAEPN
-833 AALRRLISESRSGVE
+833 AALRRLVSESRAGVE
-848 RALRA
+848 RALKA
-853 QARHGG
+853 QSA
-859 VGGDALRRGKMALP
+859 DA
-873 RARARKRRFRM
+873 
-884 EVSRSTGTAAPTGE
+884 AAE
-898 TTSPAAVAR
+898 
-907 SGPRPHQGRG
+907 Q
-917 ERRSLLAFR
+917 
-926 F
+926 

>member
-12 QQRAK
+12 QQRAE

-30 SGAVEGGTYRSV
+30 SGAQEGGTYRSV
-42 TTVRFDSAES
+42 TTVRFDVARGGAE
-52 GVGSF
+52 SF

-63 AVQEVVLNG
+63 TVHEVVLNG
-72 DSLDPA
+72 DRLDPA
-78 EVFKDS
+78 EVFADS
-84 RIELAGILEGRN
+84 RIALPELLEGPN

-113 HRFVDPVDQQ
+113 HRFVDPVDEQ

-152 FTVKAPSGWTVI
+152 FTVKAPEGWTVI

-170 EPKDDV
+170 EPKDNV
-176 WEFEPTPR
+176 WVFAPTPR
-184 ISTYVTA
+184 MSTYVTA
-191 LILGPYHSVH
+191 LIVGPYHSVH
-201 SVYEK
+201 SVYER

-228 AIFEVTRQGFEW
+228 AIFEVTRQGFDW
-240 FQEKFDYAYPFKK
+240 FQEKFDYAYPFEK

-333 SYAPGSRWPHSWTTF
+333 ASAPGSRWPHSWTTF

-366 PIMAQINDLD
+366 PIMADIRDLD

-406 FRGVQAYFKAHAYG
+406 FKGVQAYFKRHAFG
-420 NTQLSDLLGALEETS
+420 NTRLSDLLGALEETS
-435 GRDLGT
+435 GRDLKT
-441 WSQKWLQTA
+441 WSGKWLETA

-457 EIETDANG
+457 EVRTDADG
-465 VITSFAIRQEAP
+465 TVTAFAVRQEAP

-492 RIAVGLYDLDDSA
+492 RIAIGLYELSDA
-505 GGSGKLVRGERIELD
+505 GKLVRTERIELD
-520 VDGELTEVAELV
+520 VDGELTAVPQLT
-532 GKRRPAVILLN
+532 GRPRPAVILLN
-543 DDDLSYAKVRLDEQ
+543 DDDLSYAKVRLDEE
-557 SLAFVT
+557 SLKVVT
-563 EHLGDFEASLPRAL
+563 EHLGDFAESLPRAL

-592 ARDYL
+592 TRDYL

-611 VVQSLHRQVLTAVE
+611 VVQSLHRQVKLAID
-625 LYADPNAREALLTR
+625 LYAAPAARESLLTR

-645 AHLRSSAGGSDH
+645 AHLRTAEPGSDH

-673 QLDLLEGLLD
+673 QLDLLEALLD
-683 GRESIEGLA
+683 GTQTIEGLA
-692 VDTELRWSFVQR
+692 VDTELRWAFVER

-709 RFDEAEITSE
+709 RYDETEIAGE
-719 YERDRT
+719 YERDKT
-725 AAGERHAATARAAR
+725 AAGERHAATARASR
-739 PTEEAKAEAWA
+739 PTAEAKAEAWS
-750 SVVESD
+750 SVIDSD

-763 EAVIGGFVQF
+763 EAVISGFVQTD
-773 GQRELLAPYT
+773 QRELLAPYADR
-783 EKYFAA
+783 YFEV
-789 VKGVWDS
+789 VKGLWES

-802 QQIAVGLYPS
+802 QQIAVGLYPAI
-812 VQVSADTLAKTD
+812 QVSEATLARTD
-824 EWLASAEPS
+824 TWLSSADPTP
-833 AALRRLISESRSGVE
+833 ALRRLVSESRSGIE
-848 RALRA
+848 RALKA
-853 QARHGG
+853 QAA
-859 VGGDALRRGKMALP
+859 DA
-873 RARARKRRFRM
+873 
-884 EVSRSTGTAAPTGE
+884 AADSAE
-898 TTSPAAVAR
+898 
-907 SGPRPHQGRG
+907 
-917 ERRSLLAFR
+917 
-926 F
+926 

>member
-30 SGAVEGGTYRSV
+30 SGAQEGDTFRSV
-42 TTVRFDSAES
+42 TTVRFDVAEN
-52 GVGSF
+52 GVESF

-63 AVQEVVLNG
+63 AVHEITLNG
-72 DSLDPA
+72 DPLDPGA
-78 EVFKDS
+78 VFKDS
-84 RIELAGILEGRN
+84 RIALPGLLQGRN

-113 HRFVDPVDQQ
+113 HKFVDPVDDQ

-152 FTVKAPSGWTVI
+152 FTVRAPEGWTVI

-170 EPKDDV
+170 EPKDSV
-176 WEFEPTPR
+176 WVFEPTPR
-184 ISTYVTA
+184 ISTYITA
-191 LILGPYHSVH
+191 LIVGPYHSVH

-214 IYCRPSLAEFLDSD
+214 IYCRPSLAEYLDSD

-240 FQEKFDYAYPFKK
+240 FQEKFDYAYPFQK

-289 YEVRAETILHELA
+289 YETRAETILHELA

-333 SYAPGSRWPHSWTTF
+333 AAAPASRWPHAWTTF

-366 PIMAQINDLD
+366 PIMAEIRDLD

-397 VAYVGEDEF
+397 VAYVGQDEF
-406 FRGVQAYFKAHAYG
+406 FRGVQAYFKRHAYR
-420 NTQLSDLLGALEETS
+420 NTRLTDLLTALEETS
-435 GRDLGT
+435 GRDLKT
-441 WSQKWLQTA
+441 WSRKWLETA
-450 GINVLRP
+450 GINILRP

-477 ALPAGAKGEPTLRPH
+477 ALPTGAKGEPTLRPH
-492 RIAVGLYDLDDSA
+492 RIAVGLYEMDYDA
-505 GGSGKLVRGERIELD
+505 GKLVREERVELD
-520 VDGELTEVAELV
+520 VDGELTAVPQLV
-532 GKRRPAVILLN
+532 GRPRPSVVLLN

-563 EHLGDFEASLPRAL
+563 DHLGDFESSLPRAL

-592 ARDYL
+592 TRDYL

-611 VVQSLHRQVLTAVE
+611 VVQSLQRQVKLAIE
-625 LYADPNAREALLTR
+625 LYADPAAREALLTR

-645 AHLRSSAGGSDH
+645 AHLRAAEPGGDH

-673 QLDLLEGLLD
+673 QLDLLQALLD
-683 GRESIEGLA
+683 GSQTITGLV
-692 VDTELRWSFVQR
+692 VDTELRWAFVER

-709 RFDEAEITSE
+709 RFEEAEIAGE
-719 YERDRT
+719 YERDKT

-739 PTEEAKAEAWA
+739 PTPEAKAEAWA

-763 EAVIGGFVQF
+763 EAVISGFVQTD
-773 GQRELLAPYT
+773 QRELLAPYT
-783 EKYFAA
+783 DKYFES

-812 VQVSADTLAKTD
+812 VQVTAHTLAKTD
-824 EWLASAEPS
+824 EWLSTADPS
-833 AALRRLISESRSGVE
+833 AALRRLVSESRAGIE

-853 QARHGG
+853 QGA
-859 VGGDALRRGKMALP
+859 DA
-873 RARARKRRFRM
+873 
-884 EVSRSTGTAAPTGE
+884 AAG
-898 TTSPAAVAR
+898 A
-907 SGPRPHQGRG
+907 QG
-917 ERRSLLAFR
+917 
-926 F
+926 